1 MAHLSGGAE
10 AHARFKQYEYRANS
24 SLVLTTDSRPRD
36 THEPT
41 GEPETLYGKIDPK
54 SFGDRAYKG
63 RAPELDEK
71 LKKSKKKKER
81 EPLTS
86 EPVTNRQ
93 SKRRRL
99 QAESILSSGEEG
111 IYQPKTKETRA
122 AYEAMLSVIQQQL
135 GGQPLNIVSGAADEI
150 LSVLKNDIFK
160 NPEKKKEIEKLL
172 NPIPNQ
178 IFDQLVSIGRLI
190 TDFQDGG
197 DAAGSGAAANTDDA
211 LDDDVGVAV
220 EFEENEDDEDE
231 SDCDLVQEDEEEEDD
246 GLEPHGAGGMQ
257 MGSGIDDDDMQE
269 ANEGMALNVQDIDAY
284 WLQRKISQAYDQQID
299 PQQCQ
304 KLAEDVL
311 KILAEGDDREV
322 ETKLLVHL
330 QFDKFSL
337 IKLLLR
343 NRLKIVWCTRL
354 ARAED
359 QEERKK
365 IEEEMMG
372 LGLDLAAILEQLHA
386 TRATAKERQKNLE
399 KSIREEARRLKDE
412 SGGGDGD
419 RDRDRRGFV
428 DRDAESGWLKGQ
440 RQLLDLESIAFH
452 QGGLLM
458 ANKKCELPLGS
469 YRNHSKGYEE
479 VHVPALKPKPLAPG
493 EELIKISVM
502 PDWAQ
507 PAFKGMTQL
516 NRVQSKVYES
526 ALFTAENIL
535 LCAPTGAGKTNVAML
550 TILQQ
555 IALHRN
561 PDGSFNNGN
570 YKIVYV
576 APMKALVAEVVGNLS
591 NRLQHYDV
599 KVKELSGDQSLT
611 RQQIEETQIIVTT
624 PEKWDII
631 TRKSGDRT
639 YTQLVKLL
647 IIDEIHL
654 LHDNRGPVLES
665 IVART
670 VRQIENTKEHIRLVG
685 LSATLPNYEDVAL
698 FLRVDLEKGLFHFD
712 NSYRPCPLAQQYIG
726 ITVKKPLQRFQLM
739 NDVCYEKVLAVAGK
753 HQVLIF
759 VHSRK
764 ETAKTARA
772 IRDTAL
778 ANDTLGRF
786 LKEDSAS
793 REILH
798 SHTELVKSN
807 DLKDLLPY
815 GFAIHHAG
823 MARVDRQLVEDLF
836 GDGHVQVLVSTA
848 TLAWGVNLPAH
859 TVIIKG
865 TQIYNPEKGAWT
877 ELSPLDVM
885 QMLGRAGRPQYDSYG
900 EGIILTGHSEL
911 QYYLSLMNQQLP
923 IESQFVSKLADQL
936 NAEIVL
942 GTVQNAREACNWIGY
957 TYLYVR
963 MLRNPTLYGLAP
975 DVLTRDITLEER
987 RADLSLLE
995 PNNPTILPSLAAAT
1009 TPLARSLCC
1018 KPVTGVA
1025 MLLNMLT
1032 PPTDLVLRYH
1042 SSLTEISKSKMIH
1055 SAATILDKNN
1065 LVKYDRKSGYFQVT
1079 DLGRIASYYY
1089 ITHGTISTYNEHLK
1103 PTMGDIELCRLFS
1116 LSEEFKY
1123 VSVRQDEKMELAKL
1137 LDRVPIPIKESLEE
1151 PSAKINVL
1159 LQAYISQ
1166 LKLEGLSL
1174 TSDMVFITQSAG
1186 RLMRALFEIV
1196 LKRGW
1201 AQLAEKALNLCK
1213 MVNKRMWSVQTPLR
1227 QFNGIPNE
1235 ILMKLEKKDLAWE
1248 RYYDLSSQEIGE
1260 LIRFAKMG
1268 RTLHKFIHQFP
1279 KLNLGAHVQPIT
1291 RTVLRVELT
1300 ITPDFQWEDKVH
1312 GFVEPFWVIVEDN
1325 DGEYILHHEYF
1336 MLKKQYI
1343 DEDHVLNFTVPIYEP
1358 LPPQYFIRVVSDR
1371 WLGSQS
1377 VLPVS
1382 FRHLILPEKYPPPT
1396 ELLDLQPLPV
1406 TALRNPSYEALYQEF
1421 KHFNPIQTQVFT
1433 VLYNT
1438 DDNVLVAAPTG
1449 SGKTI
1454 CAEFAVLRNHQKG
1467 HESIMRAV
1475 YIAPMEALAQ
1485 ERYRDWERKFGKGL
1499 GLRVVELTGET
1510 ATDLKLLEKGQV
1522 IISTPEKWDALS
1534 RRWKQR
1540 KHVQQVSLFIIDELH
1555 LIGGQGGPIL
1565 EVIVSRMRYIAS
1577 QGDNK
1582 IRIVA
1587 LSTSLANAK
1596 DLGEWIGASSHGLFN
1611 FPPGVRPVPLEI
1623 HIQGVDIANFEARM
1637 QAMAKPTYTAIV
1649 QHAKSGKPAL
1659 VFVPTRKHARLTAV
1673 DLMTYSNADSGEKS
1687 TFLLRSVEE
1696 LEPFLS
1702 KVKEPM
1708 LSATLR
1714 HGVGYLHEGLT
1725 SMDQEVVSQLFEAGW
1740 IQVCVASSSMCWG
1753 APLSAH
1759 LVVVMGTQYYDGREN
1774 AHTDYPV
1781 TDLLQMMGHASR
1793 PLLDNSG
1800 KCVILCHAPRK
1811 EYYKKFLYEAFPV
1824 ESHLHHFLHDNL
1836 NAEVVVG
1843 VIENKQDA
1851 VDYLT
1856 WTFMYRRLTQNP
1868 NYYNLQGVSHRHLS
1882 DHLSELIENTLSDL
1896 EASKC
1901 VAIEDDMD
1909 LSPLNLGMIA
1919 SYYYISYTTIE
1930 RFSSSLTSKTKMKG
1944 LLEIL
1949 ASASEYSQIP
1959 IRPGEE
1965 ELIRRLINHQR
1976 FSFENP
1982 KCTDPHVKA
1991 NALLQA
1997 HFSRHT
2003 VVGNLSSDQREV
2015 LLSSSRLL
2023 QAMVDVI
2030 SSNGWLSLALLAM
2043 EVSQMVTQG
2052 MWERDSMLLQLPH
2065 FTKELAKKCQEN
2077 PGKSIETVFD
2087 LVEME
2092 DDERREL
2099 LQMSD
2104 LQLLD
2109 IARFCNRFPNI
2120 DMTYEVLESDDVRA
2134 GEDVSLQVT
2143 LERDLEG
2150 RSEVGSVDAPR
2161 YPKAKEEGWWLVV
2174 GDIKTNQLLAIKRV
2188 SLQRKSKVK
2197 LEFAA
2202 PAEAGKRSYTLYFMC
2217 DSYLGCDQE
2226 YSFTIDAKEASSAG
2240 DDSGRE

>member
-1 MAHLSGGAE
+1 MAHPGGGAE
-10 AHARFKQYEYRANS
+10 ARARFKQYEYRANS

-41 GEPETLYGKIDPK
+41 GEPESLWGKIDPK
-54 SFGDRAYKG
+54 SFGDRAYRDKP
-63 RAPELDEK
+63 PELEEK

-81 EPLTS
+81 EPTLDAA
-86 EPVTNRQ
+86 PPR
-93 SKRRRL
+93 SKKRRL
-99 QAESILSSGEEG
+99 QEESVLNSSDEG
-111 IYQPKTKETRA
+111 VYQPKTKETRA

-150 LSVLKNDIFK
+150 LAVLKNETFK

-172 NPIPNQ
+172 NPIPNST
-178 IFDQLVSIGRLI
+178 FDDLVSLGKRI
-190 TDFQDGG
+190 TDYHDGG
-197 DAAGSGAAANTDDA
+197 DAGDTAVNGDDG

-220 EFEENEDDEDE
+220 EFEENEEEQEE
-231 SDCDLVQEDEEEEDD
+231 SDLDMVPEDEEEDD
-246 GLEPHGAGGMQ
+246 DVAEVDGSGAMQ
-257 MGSGIDDDDMQE
+257 MGGIDDDEEHE
-269 ANEGMALNVQDIDAY
+269 AMEGMALNVQDIDAY
-284 WLQRKISQAYDQQID
+284 WLQRKISQAYDQNID
-299 PQQCQ
+299 PQQSQ
-304 KLAEDVL
+304 KLAEEVL

-322 ETKLLVHL
+322 ETKLVVHL
-330 QFDKFSL
+330 QFDKFKL
-337 IKLLLR
+337 IKFLLC
-343 NRLKIVWCTRL
+343 NRLKVVWCTRL

-359 QEERKK
+359 QEKRKE
-365 IEEEMMG
+365 IEEEMIA
-372 LGLDLAAILEQLHA
+372 LGPDHAAILEQLHA
-386 TRATAKERQKNLE
+386 TRATAKERQKNVE
-399 KSIREEARRLKDE
+399 KSIRVEARRLKDE
-412 SGGGDGD
+412 TGGDGGRERQD
-419 RDRDRRGFV
+419 LV
-428 DRDAESGWLKGQ
+428 DRDADGGWLKGQ
-440 RQLLDLESIAFH
+440 RQLLDLDDLVFQ

-458 ANKKCELPLGS
+458 ANKKCELPVGS
-469 YRNHSKGYEE
+469 YRNHKKGYEE
-479 VHVPALKPKPLAPG
+479 VHVPALKPKPLADN
-493 EELIKISVM
+493 EKLVKISDL

-507 PAFKGMTQL
+507 PAFRGMSQL
-516 NRVQSKVYES
+516 NRVQSKVYDS
-526 ALFTAENIL
+526 ALFSPENIL

-555 IALHRN
+555 IGLNRN
-561 PDGSFNNGN
+561 SDGSIDHSN

-591 NRLQHYDV
+591 NRLEPYGV
-599 KVKELSGDQSLT
+599 KVRELSGDQSLT
-611 RQQIEETQIIVTT
+611 RQQIDETQIIVTT

-665 IVART
+665 IIART
-670 VRQIENTKEHIRLVG
+670 VRQIETTKEHIRLVG
-685 LSATLPNYEDVAL
+685 LSATLPNYEDVAI
-698 FLRVDLEKGLFHFD
+698 FLRVKLDKGLFHFD
-712 NSYRPCPLAQQYIG
+712 NSYRPVPLAQQYVG

-739 NDVCYEKVLAVAGK
+739 NDVCYEKVINVAGK

-764 ETAKTARA
+764 ETTKTARA

-778 ANDTLGRF
+778 ANDTLSKF

-793 REILH
+793 REILQ
-798 SHTELVKSN
+798 SHTELVKSS

-815 GFAIHHAG
+815 GFAIHNAG
-823 MARVDRQLVEDLF
+823 MVRADRQIVEELF
-836 GDGHVQVLVSTA
+836 ADGHVQVLVSTA

-885 QMLGRAGRPQYDSYG
+885 QMLGRAGRPQYDTYG
-900 EGIILTGHSEL
+900 EGIIITGHSEL

-923 IESQFVSKLADQL
+923 IESQFISKLADQL

-942 GTVQNAREACNWIGY
+942 GSVQNAREACKWLSY
-957 TYLYVR
+957 TYLFVR
-963 MLRNPTLYGLAP
+963 MVRNPTLYGLAA
-975 DVLTRDITLEER
+975 DVLNTDETLEER
-987 RADLSLLE
+987 RADL
-995 PNNPTILPSLAAAT
+995 
-1009 TPLARSLCC
+1009 
-1018 KPVTGVA
+1018 
-1025 MLLNMLT
+1025 
-1032 PPTDLVLRYH
+1032 
-1042 SSLTEISKSKMIH
+1042 IH
-1055 SAATILDKNN
+1055 SAATVLDKNN

-1123 VSVRQDEKMELAKL
+1123 VSVRQDEKMELVKL

-1174 TSDMVFITQSAG
+1174 TSDMVYITQSAG

-1196 LKRGW
+1196 VKRGW
-1201 AQLAEKALNLCK
+1201 AQLAEKALKLCK
-1213 MVNKRMWSVQTPLR
+1213 MIGKRMWSVQTPLR
-1227 QFNGIPNE
+1227 QFHGIPNE
-1235 ILMKLEKKDLAWE
+1235 ILMKLEKKDLSWE

-1260 LIRFAKMG
+1260 LIRFPKMG
-1268 RTLHKFIHQFP
+1268 RTLHRCIHQFP
-1279 KLNLGAHVQPIT
+1279 KLNMVAHVQPIT
-1291 RTVLRVELT
+1291 RSILKVELT
-1300 ITPDFQWEDKVH
+1300 ITPDFQWDDKIH
-1312 GFVEPFWVIVEDN
+1312 GYVEPFWIIIEDN
-1325 DGEYILHHEYF
+1325 DGEHILHHEYF

-1343 DEDHVLNFTVPIYEP
+1343 DDDHTLSFTVPIHEP
-1358 LPPQYFIRVVSDR
+1358 LPPQYFINVVSDR
-1371 WLGSQS
+1371 WLGSQT

-1406 TALRNPSYEALYQEF
+1406 TALRNPAYESLYHQF
-1421 KHFNPIQTQVFT
+1421 KHFNPVQTQVFT
-1433 VLYNT
+1433 VLYNS

-1454 CAEFAVLRNHQKG
+1454 CAEFAILRNHQKG
-1467 HESIMRAV
+1467 PESTLRAV
-1475 YIAPMEALAQ
+1475 YIAPIEALAK
-1485 ERYRDWERKFGKGL
+1485 ERYQDWKKKFGEGL
-1499 GLRVVELTGET
+1499 GMRVVELTGET
-1510 ATDLKLLEKGQV
+1510 ATDLKLLEKGQI

-1540 KHVQQVSLFIIDELH
+1540 KHVQQVSVFIVDELH

-1577 QGDNK
+1577 QLENK

-1587 LSTSLANAK
+1587 LSSSLANAK
-1596 DLGEWIGASSHGLFN
+1596 DLGEWIGATSHGLFN
-1611 FPPGVRPVPLEI
+1611 FPPTVRPVPLEI
-1623 HIQGVDIANFEARM
+1623 HIQGVDITNFEARM
-1637 QAMAKPTYTAIV
+1637 QAMTKPTYTAIV
-1649 QHAKSGKPAL
+1649 QHAKNGKPAI
-1659 VFVPTRKHARLTAV
+1659 VFVPTRKHARMTAV
-1673 DLMTYSNADSGEKS
+1673 DLMTYSSVDSEQKPL
-1687 TFLLRSVEE
+1687 FLLQSSEE
-1696 LEPFLS
+1696 LDPF
-1702 KVKEPM
+1702 VANIKEPM
-1708 LSATLR
+1708 LKETIQF
-1714 HGVGYLHEGLT
+1714 GVGYLHEGLSST
-1725 SMDQEVVSQLFEAGW
+1725 DQDIVKTLFETGC
-1740 IQVCVASSSMCWG
+1740 IQVCVMSSTMCWG
-1753 APLSAH
+1753 VPLSAH

-1774 AHTDYPV
+1774 AHSDYPV

-1793 PLLDNSG
+1793 PLVDNSG

-1811 EYYKKFLYEAFPV
+1811 DYYKKFLYEAFPV
-1824 ESHLHHFLHDNL
+1824 ESHLHHYLHDNL

-1843 VIENKQDA
+1843 VIQNKQDA

-1856 WTFMYRRLTQNP
+1856 WTFIYRRLTQNP

-1882 DHLSELIENTLSDL
+1882 DHLSELVESTISDL

-1901 VAIEDDMD
+1901 VEVEDDF
-1909 LSPLNLGMIA
+1909 LLAPANLGLIA

-1949 ASASEYSQIP
+1949 ASASEYEQLP

-1965 ELIRRLINHQR
+1965 ELIRRLIHHQR

-1982 KCTDPHVKA
+1982 KYTDPNVKA

-1997 HFSRHT
+1997 HFSRQT
-2003 VVGNLSSDQREV
+2003 IGGDLSSDQQEV
-2015 LLSSSRLL
+2015 LIYASRLL

-2065 FTKELAKKCQEN
+2065 FTKELAKRCQEN
-2077 PGKSIETVFD
+2077 PGKNIETIFD
-2087 LVEME
+2087 LLEME

-2099 LQMSD
+2099 LQISD
-2104 LQLLD
+2104 TQLMD

-2120 DMTYEVLESDDVRA
+2120 DLTYDVLNSENATS
-2134 GEDVSLQVT
+2134 GEKVYVQVN

-2150 RSEVGSVDAPR
+2150 RTEAGPVDAPR

-2174 GDIKTNQLLAIKRV
+2174 GDTKTNQLLAIKRV
-2188 SLQRKSKVK
+2188 TFQRKSRVK
-2197 LEFAA
+2197 LDFDA
-2202 PAEAGKRSYTLYFMC
+2202 PAEPGKKTYTLYFMC

-2226 YSFTIDAKEASSAG
+2226 YNFTVDVKEAGSLEE
-2240 DDSGRE
+2240 DE

>member
-1 MAHLSGGAE
+1 MSIE
-10 AHARFKQYEYRANS
+10 PNS
-24 SLVLTTDSRPRD
+24 SIVLNTDSLPRD

-41 GEPETLYGKIDPK
+41 GEPESLREKIDLK
-54 SFGDRAYKG
+54 TFGDKAYRGK
-63 RAPELDEK
+63 PQELN
-71 LKKSKKKKER
+71 KKRGSGGDT
-81 EPLTS
+81 LS
-86 EPVTNRQ
+86 RQ
-93 SKRRRL
+93 SKRRRV
-99 QAESILSSGEEG
+99 QEESVLNSSEEEG
-111 IYQPKTKETRA
+111 VYLPKTKETKG
-122 AYEAMLSVIQQQL
+122 AYEAMLSVIQEQL
-135 GGQPLNIVSGAADEI
+135 GGQPLSIVSGAADEI
-150 LSVLKNDIFK
+150 LVILKNETLK
-160 NPEKKKEIEKLL
+160 NFDKKKEIEKLL
-172 NPIPNQ
+172 NSVPNSV
-178 IFDQLVSIGRLI
+178 FDQLVSIGKLI
-190 TDFQDGG
+190 TDFGNG
-197 DAAGSGAAANTDDA
+197 WDDA
-211 LDDDVGVAV
+211 LDDDVVGVAV
-220 EFEENEDDEDE
+220 EFEENEDEEEDE
-231 SDCDLVQEDEEEEDD
+231 SDLDMVQEDEDEDVV
-246 GLEPHGAGGMQ
+246 EVN
-257 MGSGIDDDDMQE
+257 GSGAMHIDDDDDHMQE
-269 ANEGMALNVQDIDAY
+269 ANESMSLNALSIGAY
-284 WLQRKISQAYDQQID
+284 WLQGKISEAFEKQID

-311 KILAEGDDREV
+311 NILAEGDDREV
-322 ETKLLVHL
+322 ESNLLVL
-330 QFDKFSL
+330 FQFEKFSL
-337 IKLLLR
+337 VKFLLR
-343 NRLKIVWCTRL
+343 NRMKIVWCTRL

-359 QEERKK
+359 EEQKKK
-365 IEEEMMG
+365 IEKEMME
-372 LGLDLAAILEQLHA
+372 LG
-386 TRATAKERQKNLE
+386 TR
-399 KSIREEARRLKDE
+399 IGEEARRLKDE
-412 SGGGDGD
+412 SSGDGI
-419 RDRDRRGFV
+419 V
-428 DRDAESGWLKGQ
+428 DRDVDSGWGQ
-440 RQLLDLESIAFH
+440 RQLLDLDSIAFE
-452 QGGLLM
+452 QGGRLV
-458 ANKKCELPLGS
+458 AAKKIELPDGS
-469 YRNHSKGYEE
+469 YRHSSKGYEE
-479 VHVPALKPKPLAPG
+479 IHVPALKPKAFDPN
-493 EELIKISVM
+493 EKLIKIADM

-507 PAFKGMTQL
+507 PAFKGMKEL
-516 NRVQSKVYES
+516 NRVQSKVYET
-526 ALFTAENIL
+526 ALFKADNIL
-535 LCAPTGAGKTNVAML
+535 LCAPTGAGKTNVAVL

-555 IALHRN
+555 IALNRYS
-561 PDGSFNNGN
+561 DGSFNHND
-570 YKIVYV
+570 YKIIYV

-599 KVKELSGDQSLT
+599 KVRELSGDQ
-611 RQQIEETQIIVTT
+611 
-624 PEKWDII
+624 
-631 TRKSGDRT
+631 KSGDRT
-639 YTQLVKLL
+639 YTQLVKLV

-670 VRQIENTKEHIRLVG
+670 VRQIETTKEHIRLVG

-698 FLRVDLEKGLFHFD
+698 FLRVDLRKGLFHFD
-712 NSYRPCPLAQQYIG
+712 NSYRPVPLSQQYIG

-739 NDVCYEKVLAVAGK
+739 NDICYEKVMGVAGK
-753 HQVLIF
+753 HQILIF

-798 SHTELVKSN
+798 TQTDHIKNNE
-807 DLKDLLPY
+807 LKDLLPY

-823 MARVDRQLVEDLF
+823 LARIDRQLVEDLF
-836 GDGHVQVLVSTA
+836 AKGHVQVLVSTA

-859 TVIIKG
+859 SVIIKG

-900 EGIILTGHSEL
+900 EGIIITGHSEL

-942 GTVQNAREACNWIGY
+942 GTVQNVREACNWIGY

-975 DVLTRDITLEER
+975 DVLMRDLTLEER
-987 RADLSLLE
+987 RADL
-995 PNNPTILPSLAAAT
+995 
-1009 TPLARSLCC
+1009 
-1018 KPVTGVA
+1018 
-1025 MLLNMLT
+1025 
-1032 PPTDLVLRYH
+1032 
-1042 SSLTEISKSKMIH
+1042 IH

-1123 VSVRQDEKMELAKL
+1123 VTVRQDEKMELAKL

-1166 LKLEGLSL
+1166 LKLEGFSL

-1201 AQLAEKALNLCK
+1201 AQLTEMALNLCK
-1213 MVNKRMWSVQTPLR
+1213 MGSLFASRRWGECFINSST
-1227 QFNGIPNE
+1227 NSPN
-1235 ILMKLEKKDLAWE
+1235 LTSA
-1248 RYYDLSSQEIGE
+1248 
-1260 LIRFAKMG
+1260 
-1268 RTLHKFIHQFP
+1268 
-1279 KLNLGAHVQPIT
+1279 AHVQPIT

-1312 GFVEPFWVIVEDN
+1312 GYVEPFWVIVEDN
-1325 DGEYILHHEYF
+1325 DGEYIHHHEFF

-1343 DEDHVLNFTVPIYEP
+1343 DEDHTLNFTVPIYEP

-1371 WLGSQS
+1371 WLGSQT

-1396 ELLDLQPLPV
+1396 ELLDLQQLPV
-1406 TALRNPSYEALYQEF
+1406 TALRYPAYEALYKDF
-1421 KHFNPIQTQVFT
+1421 KHFNPVQTQVFT

-1454 CAEFAVLRNHQKG
+1454 CAEFAILRNYQKG
-1467 HESIMRAV
+1467 PASVMRVV
-1475 YIAPMEALAQ
+1475 YIAPLEALAK
-1485 ERYRDWERKFGKGL
+1485 ERYCDWEKE
-1499 GLRVVELTGET
+1499 VC
-1510 ATDLKLLEKGQV
+1510 
-1522 IISTPEKWDALS
+1522 TPEKWDALS

-1540 KHVQQVSLFIIDELH
+1540 KHVQQISLFIVDELH

-1565 EVIVSRMRYIAS
+1565 EVVVSRMRYIAS
-1577 QGDNK
+1577 QVENK

-1596 DLGEWIGASSHGLFN
+1596 DLGEWIGATAHGLFN

-1637 QAMAKPTYTAIV
+1637 QAMTKPTYTAIV
-1649 QHAKSGKPAL
+1649 QHAKNGKPAL
-1659 VFVPTRKHARLTAV
+1659 IFVPTRKHVRLTAV
-1673 DLMTYSNADSGEKS
+1673 DLMTYSDVDGGEKKP
-1687 TFLLRSVEE
+1687 FLLQTLEE
-1696 LEPFLS
+1696 LEPFI
-1702 KVKEPM
+1702 KKINDEM
-1708 LSATLR
+1708 LKATLR
-1714 HGVGYLHEGLT
+1714 HGVGYLHEGLNNL
-1725 SMDQEVVSQLFEAGW
+1725 DQEVVSHLFEAGW
-1740 IQVCVASSSMCWG
+1740 IQVCVLSSSMCWG
-1753 APLSAH
+1753 ASLSAH

-1811 EYYKKFLYEAFPV
+1811 EYYKKFLYESFPV

-1836 NAEVVVG
+1836 NAEIVAG
-1843 VIENKQDA
+1843 IIENKQDA

-1868 NYYNLQGVSHRHLS
+1868 NYYNLQG
-1882 DHLSELIENTLSDL
+1882 
-1896 EASKC
+1896 
-1901 VAIEDDMD
+1901 DDMD

-1949 ASASEYSQIP
+1949 ASATEYALLP

-1965 ELIRRLINHQR
+1965 EVVRRLINHQR

-1997 HFSRHT
+1997 HFARQT
-2003 VVGNLSSDQREV
+2003 VGGNLASDQREV
-2015 LLSSSRLL
+2015 LLSASRLL

-2065 FTKELAKKCQEN
+2065 FTKELAKRCQEN
-2077 PGKSIETVFD
+2077 PGKNVETVFD

-2092 DDERREL
+2092 DVERHEL

-2104 LQLLD
+2104 QQLLD
-2109 IARFCNRFPNI
+2109 IAQFCNRTSHCKF
-2120 DMTYEVLESDDVRA
+2120 
-2134 GEDVSLQVT
+2134 T

-2150 RSEVGSVDAPR
+2150 RTEVRPVDAPR
-2161 YPKAKEEGWWLVV
+2161 YPKAKEDGWWLVI
-2174 GDIKTNQLLAIKRV
+2174 GDTKSNQLLAIKRV
-2188 SLQRKSKVK
+2188 SLQRK
-2197 LEFAA
+2197 
-2202 PAEAGKRSYTLYFMC
+2202 
-2217 DSYLGCDQE
+2217 
-2226 YSFTIDAKEASSAG
+2226 AKEYNFNVDIKEAAG
-2240 DDSGRE
+2240 PDEDSGRE

>member
-1 MAHLSGGAE
+1 
-10 AHARFKQYEYRANS
+10 
-24 SLVLTTDSRPRD
+24 
-36 THEPT
+36 
-41 GEPETLYGKIDPK
+41 
-54 SFGDRAYKG
+54 
-63 RAPELDEK
+63 
-71 LKKSKKKKER
+71 
-81 EPLTS
+81 
-86 EPVTNRQ
+86 
-93 SKRRRL
+93 
-99 QAESILSSGEEG
+99 
-111 IYQPKTKETRA
+111 
-122 AYEAMLSVIQQQL
+122 
-135 GGQPLNIVSGAADEI
+135 
-150 LSVLKNDIFK
+150 
-160 NPEKKKEIEKLL
+160 
-172 NPIPNQ
+172 
-178 IFDQLVSIGRLI
+178 
-190 TDFQDGG
+190 
-197 DAAGSGAAANTDDA
+197 
-211 LDDDVGVAV
+211 
-220 EFEENEDDEDE
+220 
-231 SDCDLVQEDEEEEDD
+231 
-246 GLEPHGAGGMQ
+246 
-257 MGSGIDDDDMQE
+257 
-269 ANEGMALNVQDIDAY
+269 
-284 WLQRKISQAYDQQID
+284 
-299 PQQCQ
+299 
-304 KLAEDVL
+304 
-311 KILAEGDDREV
+311 
-322 ETKLLVHL
+322 
-330 QFDKFSL
+330 
-337 IKLLLR
+337 
-343 NRLKIVWCTRL
+343 
-354 ARAED
+354 
-359 QEERKK
+359 
-365 IEEEMMG
+365 MMG
-372 LGLDLAAILEQLHA
+372 LGPELAAIVDQLHA
-386 TRATAKERQKNLE
+386 TRASAKERQKNLE

-412 SGGGDGD
+412 SGGDGD
-419 RDRDRRGFV
+419 RGRRGLV
-428 DRDAESGWLKGQ
+428 DRDADSGWGQ
-440 RQLLDLESIAFH
+440 RQLLDLDSIAFE
-452 QGGLLM
+452 QGGRLV
-458 ANKKCELPLGS
+458 AAKKIELPDGS
-469 YRNHSKGYEE
+469 YRHSSKGYEE
-479 VHVPALKPKPLAPG
+479 IHVPALKPKPFDPKEKLV
-493 EELIKISVM
+493 KISDM

-507 PAFKGMTQL
+507 PAFEGMKEL
-516 NRVQSKVYES
+516 NRVQSKVYET
-526 ALFTAENIL
+526 ALFKADNIL
-535 LCAPTGAGKTNVAML
+535 LCAPTGAGKTNVAVL

-555 IALHRN
+555 IALNRN
-561 PDGSFNNGN
+561 SDGSFNHSN

-591 NRLQHYDV
+591 NRLQYFDV
-599 KVKELSGDQSLT
+599 KVRELSGDQSLT

-670 VRQIENTKEHIRLVG
+670 VRQIESSREHIRLVG

-698 FLRVDLEKGLFHFD
+698 FLRVDLHQGLFHFD
-712 NSYRPCPLAQQYIG
+712 NSYRPVPLSQQYIG

-739 NDVCYEKVLAVAGK
+739 NDVCYEKVMAVAGK

-772 IRDTAL
+772 IRDAAL

-798 SHTELVKSN
+798 THTDLVKSN
-807 DLKDLLPY
+807 ELKDLLPY

-823 MARVDRQLVEDLF
+823 LARADRQLVEELF
-836 GDGHVQVLVSTA
+836 ADGHAQVLVSTA

-900 EGIILTGHSEL
+900 EGIIITGHSEL

-923 IESQFVSKLADQL
+923 IESQFVSKLPDQL

-942 GTVQNAREACNWIGY
+942 GTVQNAREASNWIGY

-963 MLRNPTLYGLAP
+963 MVRNPTLYGLPA
-975 DVLTRDITLEER
+975 DALTRDITLEER
-987 RADLSLLE
+987 RADL
-995 PNNPTILPSLAAAT
+995 
-1009 TPLARSLCC
+1009 
-1018 KPVTGVA
+1018 
-1025 MLLNMLT
+1025 
-1032 PPTDLVLRYH
+1032 
-1042 SSLTEISKSKMIH
+1042 IH

-1123 VSVRQDEKMELAKL
+1123 VTVRQDEKMELAKL

-1213 MVNKRMWSVQTPLR
+1213 MINRRMWSVQTPLR
-1227 QFNGIPNE
+1227 QFNGIPNDT
-1235 ILMKLEKKDLAWE
+1235 LMKLEKKDLAWD

-1260 LIRFAKMG
+1260 LIRVPKMG

-1279 KLNLGAHVQPIT
+1279 KLNLAAHVQPIT

-1312 GFVEPFWVIVEDN
+1312 GYVEPFWVIVEDN
-1325 DGEYILHHEYF
+1325 DGEYVLHHEYF

-1343 DEDHVLNFTVPIYEP
+1343 DEDHTLNFTVPIYEP

-1371 WLGSQS
+1371 WLGSQT

-1406 TALRNPSYEALYQEF
+1406 TALRNPSYEALYSF
-1421 KHFNPIQTQVFT
+1421 KHFNPVQTQVFT

-1454 CAEFAVLRNHQKG
+1454 CAEFAILRNHQKG
-1467 HESIMRAV
+1467 PESVMRVV
-1475 YIAPMEALAQ
+1475 YIAPLEALAK
-1485 ERYRDWERKFGKGL
+1485 ERYRDWERKFGKDGIKM
-1499 GLRVVELTGET
+1499 RVVELTGEAT
-1510 ATDLKLLEKGQV
+1510 TDLKLLEKSQI

-1540 KHVQQVSLFIIDELH
+1540 KPVQQVSLFIIDELH
-1555 LIGGQGGPIL
+1555 LIGGQGGPVL

-1577 QGDNK
+1577 QVENK

-1596 DLGEWIGASSHGLFN
+1596 DLGEWIGATSHGLFN
-1611 FPPGVRPVPLEI
+1611 FPPGVRPVPLEV

-1637 QAMAKPTYTAIV
+1637 QAMTKPTYTAIV
-1649 QHAKSGKPAL
+1649 QLAKNEKPAL
-1659 VFVPTRKHARLTAV
+1659 VFVPTRKHVRLTAV
-1673 DLMTYSNADSGEKS
+1673 DLMTYSDGDGEKKP
-1687 TFLLRSVEE
+1687 FLLQTLDKLDPYIDRVNDE
-1696 LEPFLS
+1696 
-1702 KVKEPM
+1702 M
-1708 LSATLR
+1708 LKATLR
-1714 HGVGYLHEGLT
+1714 HGVGYVHEGLT
-1725 SMDQEVVSQLFEAGW
+1725 DRDRDIVSYLFG
-1740 IQVCVASSSMCWG
+1740 IGGIKVCVMSSSMCWG
-1753 APLSAH
+1753 VSLSAH

-1836 NAEVVVG
+1836 NAEIVAKI
-1843 VIENKQDA
+1843 IENKQDA

-1882 DHLSELIENTLSDL
+1882 DHLSELVENTLSDL

-1901 VAIEDDMD
+1901 VIIEDDMD
-1909 LSPLNLGMIA
+1909 LTPSNLGMIA

-1949 ASASEYSQIP
+1949 SSATEYALLP
-1959 IRPGEE
+1959 VRPGEE
-1965 ELIRRLINHQR
+1965 DVVRRLINHQR

-1997 HFSRHT
+1997 HFSRQT
-2003 VVGNLSSDQREV
+2003 VGGNLASDQREV
-2015 LLSSSRLL
+2015 LLSASRLL

-2043 EVSQMVTQG
+2043 EISQMVTQG

-2065 FTKELAKKCQEN
+2065 FTKDLAKKCQEN
-2077 PGKSIETVFD
+2077 PGKGIETVFD

-2104 LQLLD
+2104 DQLLH
-2109 IARFCNRFPNI
+2109 IAQFCNRFPNI
-2120 DMTYEVLESDDVRA
+2120 DMTYEVLDSDSVRA
-2134 GEDVSLQVT
+2134 GREMTLLVT
-2143 LERDLEG
+2143 LERDMEG
-2150 RSEVGSVDAPR
+2150 RTEVGPVDAPR
-2161 YPKAKEEGWWLVV
+2161 YPKAKDEGWWLVV
-2174 GDIKTNQLLAIKRV
+2174 GDTKTNQLLAIKRV

-2197 LEFAA
+2197 LDFA
-2202 PAEAGKRSYTLYFMC
+2202 PAEAGKKTYTLYFMC

-2226 YSFTIDAKEASSAG
+2226 YTFTVNVREPAG
-2240 DDSGRE
+2240 PDEDSGEE

>member
-1 MAHLSGGAE
+1 MAHLGGGAE

-41 GEPETLYGKIDPK
+41 GEPESLWGKIDPR
-54 SFGDRAYKG
+54 SFGDRAYRG
-63 RAPELDEK
+63 RPPELDEK
-71 LKKSKKKKER
+71 LKKAKKKKAER
-81 EPLTS
+81 DSLS
-86 EPVTNRQ
+86 EPIPRP

-99 QAESILSSGEEG
+99 RQESVLTSTEEG
-111 IYQPKTKETRA
+111 LYQPKTKETRA

-135 GGQPLNIVSGAADEI
+135 GGQPLNIVSAAADEI
-150 LSVLKNDIFK
+150 LAVLKNDAVK
-160 NPEKKKEIEKLL
+160 NPDKKKDIEKLL
-172 NPIPNQ
+172 NPIPNPV
-178 IFDQLVSIGRLI
+178 FDQLVSIGRLI
-190 TDFQDGG
+190 TDYQDGG
-197 DAAGSGAAANTDDA
+197 DAAASTANGDEA
-211 LDDDVGVAV
+211 LDDDMGVAV
-220 EFEENEDDEDE
+220 EFEENDDEEEE
-231 SDCDLVQEDEEEEDD
+231 SDLDMVQEDEEDD
-246 GLEPHGAGGMQ
+246 DDDVAEHNGSAAMQ
-257 MGSGIDDDDMQE
+257 MGGGIDDDDSQD
-269 ANEGMALNVQDIDAY
+269 ANEGMSLNVQDIDAY
-284 WLQRKISQAYDQQID
+284 WLQRKISQAYEQQID

-304 KLAEDVL
+304 KLAEEVL

-322 ETKLLVHL
+322 ENKLLVHL
-330 QFDKFSL
+330 QFEKFSL
-337 IKLLLR
+337 IKFLLR

-354 ARAED
+354 ARSED

-372 LGLDLAAILEQLHA
+372 LGPDLVAILEQLHA

-412 SGGGDGD
+412 SGGDGN
-419 RDRDRRGFV
+419 RDRRGLV
-428 DRDAESGWLKGQ
+428 DRDADGGWLQGQ
-440 RQLLDLESIAFH
+440 RQLLDLDSLAFE

-458 ANKKCELPLGS
+458 ANRKCDLPTGS
-469 YRNHSKGYEE
+469 YRHLSKGYEE
-479 VHVPALKPKPLAPG
+479 VHVPALKPKPLDPN
-493 EELIKISVM
+493 EKLIKITEM
-502 PDWAQ
+502 PDWAH

-516 NRVQSKVYES
+516 NRVQSRVYET
-526 ALFTAENIL
+526 ALFSADNIL
-535 LCAPTGAGKTNVAML
+535 LCAPTGAGKTNVAVL

-555 IALHRN
+555 LALNRN
-561 PDGSFNNGN
+561 PDGSFNHSN

-591 NRLQHYDV
+591 NRLQVYDV
-599 KVKELSGDQSLT
+599 KVRELSGDQTLT

-624 PEKWDII
+624 PEKWDIV

-670 VRQIENTKEHIRLVG
+670 VRQIETTKEHIRLVG

-712 NSYRPCPLAQQYIG
+712 NSYRPVPLSQQYIG

-739 NDVCYEKVLAVAGK
+739 NDLCYEKVMAVAGK

-772 IRDTAL
+772 IRDAAL
-778 ANDTLGRF
+778 ENDTLGRF
-786 LKEDSAS
+786 LKEDSVS
-793 REILH
+793 REILQ
-798 SHTELVKSN
+798 SHTDMVKSN

-823 MARVDRQLVEDLF
+823 MTRGDRQLVEDLF

-877 ELSPLDVM
+877 ELSPLDIM

-900 EGIILTGHSEL
+900 EGIIITGHSEL

-942 GTVQNAREACNWIGY
+942 GTVQNAKEACNWIGY
-957 TYLYVR
+957 TYLYIR
-963 MLRNPTLYGLAP
+963 MLRNPLLYGLSP
-975 DVLTRDITLEER
+975 EVLKEDITLGER
-987 RADLSLLE
+987 RADL
-995 PNNPTILPSLAAAT
+995 
-1009 TPLARSLCC
+1009 
-1018 KPVTGVA
+1018 
-1025 MLLNMLT
+1025 
-1032 PPTDLVLRYH
+1032 
-1042 SSLTEISKSKMIH
+1042 IH
-1055 SAATILDKNN
+1055 SAAIILDRNN
-1065 LVKYDRKSGYFQVT
+1065 LIKYDRKSGYFQVT

-1089 ITHGTISTYNEHLK
+1089 ITHGTIATYNEHLK

-1123 VSVRQDEKMELAKL
+1123 VTVRQDEKMELAKL

-1174 TSDMVFITQSAG
+1174 VSDMVFITQSAG

-1201 AQLAEKALNLCK
+1201 AQLAEKALNLSK
-1213 MVNKRMWSVQTPLR
+1213 MVTKRMWNVQTPLR

-1235 ILMKLEKKDLAWE
+1235 ILMKLEKKDFAWE
-1248 RYYDLSSQEIGE
+1248 RYYDLSAAELGE
-1260 LIRFAKMG
+1260 LIRYSKMG
-1268 RTLHKFIHQFP
+1268 RTLHRFVHQFP
-1279 KLNLGAHVQPIT
+1279 KLNLAAHVQPIT

-1300 ITPDFQWEDKVH
+1300 ITPDFQWDDRVH
-1312 GFVEPFWVIVEDN
+1312 GYVEPFWVIVEDN

-1336 MLKKQYI
+1336 MLKKQYV
-1343 DEDHVLNFTVPIYEP
+1343 DEDHTLNFTVPIYEP
-1358 LPPQYFIRVVSDR
+1358 LPPQYFIRVVSDK
-1371 WLGSQS
+1371 WLGSQT

-1406 TALRNPSYEALYQEF
+1406 TALRNPAYENLYKDF
-1421 KHFNPIQTQVFT
+1421 KHFNPVQTQVFT

-1454 CAEFAVLRNHQKG
+1454 CAEFAILRNHQKAS
-1467 HESIMRAV
+1467 ESVMRAV
-1475 YIAPMEALAQ
+1475 YIAPIAALAK
-1485 ERYRDWERKFGKGL
+1485 ERFRDWEEKFGRRL
-1499 GLRVVELTGET
+1499 GMRVVELTGET
-1510 ATDLKLLEKGQV
+1510 ATDLKLLEKGQI

-1540 KHVQQVSLFIIDELH
+1540 KYVQQVSLFIVDELH
-1555 LIGGQGGPIL
+1555 LIGGQGGPVL

-1577 QGDNK
+1577 QVENK
-1582 IRIVA
+1582 IRLVA

-1623 HIQGVDIANFEARM
+1623 HIQGVDIANFDARM
-1637 QAMAKPTYTAIV
+1637 QAMTKPTYTAIV
-1649 QHAKSGKPAL
+1649 QHAKNGKPAL
-1659 VFVPTRKHARLTAV
+1659 VFVPSRKYVRLTAV
-1673 DLMTYSNADSGEKS
+1673 DLMTYSSMDGDQNSA
-1687 TFLLRSVEE
+1687 FLLRSHENFEE
-1696 LEPFLS
+1696 YLS
-1702 KVKEPM
+1702 GISEETLK
-1708 LSATLR
+1708 ATLH
-1714 HGVGYLHEGLT
+1714 HGVGYLHEGL
-1725 SMDQEVVSQLFEAGW
+1725 SSYDQEVVSELFKGGF
-1740 IQVCVASSSMCWG
+1740 IQVCVMNSSLCWG
-1753 APLSAH
+1753 VPLTAH
-1759 LVVVMGTQYYDGREN
+1759 LVVVMGTQYYDGQEN

-1824 ESHLHHFLHDNL
+1824 ESHLHHFLHDNF
-1836 NAEVVVG
+1836 NAEVVAK

-1882 DHLSELIENTLSDL
+1882 DHLSELVENTLSDL

-1901 VAIEDDMD
+1901 IRIDEDMD
-1909 LSPLNLGMIA
+1909 LSPSNHGLIA

-1930 RFSSSLTSKTKMKG
+1930 RFSSSLTPKTKMKG

-1949 ASASEYSQIP
+1949 ASASEYAQLP

-1965 ELIRRLINHQR
+1965 EVVRRLINHQR

-1982 KCTDPHVKA
+1982 RCTDPHVKA

-1997 HFSRHT
+1997 HFSRQS
-2003 VVGNLSSDQREV
+2003 VGGNLALDQREV
-2015 LLSSSRLL
+2015 LLSASRLL

-2043 EVSQMVTQG
+2043 EACQMLTQG

-2065 FTKELAKKCQEN
+2065 FTKDLAKKCQEN

-2104 LQLLD
+2104 SQLTD

-2120 DMTYEVLESDDVRA
+2120 DMSYEVQDGDNIRA
-2134 GEDVSLQVT
+2134 GEEITLQVT
-2143 LERDLEG
+2143 LERDVEG
-2150 RSEVGSVDAPR
+2150 RTEVGPVDAPR

-2174 GDIKTNQLLAIKRV
+2174 GDTKTNQLLANKRV
-2188 SLQRKSKVK
+2188 SLQRKSRAK
-2197 LEFAA
+2197 LDFDA
-2202 PAEAGKRSYTLYFMC
+2202 PADAGKKSYTLYFMC
-2217 DSYLGCDQE
+2217 DSYMGCDQE
-2226 YSFTIDAKEASSAG
+2226 YNFTVDVKEVG
-2240 DDSGRE
+2240 GPDEDSGRE

>member
-1 MAHLSGGAE
+1 MANLGGGAE

-41 GEPETLYGKIDPK
+41 GEPESLWGKIDPR
-54 SFGDRAYKG
+54 SFGDRVYKG
-63 RAPELDEK
+63 RPAELDEK

-81 EPLTS
+81 DPLT
-86 EPVTNRQ
+86 EPVPVRQ
-93 SKRRRL
+93 SKRRKLRE
-99 QAESILSSGEEG
+99 ESVLTVTEEG
-111 IYQPKTKETRA
+111 VYQPKTKETRA
-122 AYEAMLSVIQQQL
+122 AYEAMLSLIQQQL

-150 LSVLKNDIFK
+150 LAVLKNEGVK
-160 NPEKKKEIEKLL
+160 NPDKKKEIEKLL
-172 NPIPNQ
+172 NPIPSQ
-178 IFDQLVSIGRLI
+178 VFDQLVSIGKLI
-190 TDFQDGG
+190 TDYQDGG
-197 DAAGSGAAANTDDA
+197 DGAGGSAANGDEG

-220 EFEENEDDEDE
+220 EFEENEDEEEE
-231 SDCDLVQEDEEEEDD
+231 SDLDMVQEDEEDDDD
-246 GLEPHGAGGMQ
+246 GVDNGSGAMQ
-257 MGSGIDDDDMQE
+257 MGGGIDDDDMHE
-269 ANEGMALNVQDIDAY
+269 ANEGMNLNVQDIDAY

-304 KLAEDVL
+304 KLAEEVL

-337 IKLLLR
+337 IKYLLR
-343 NRLKIVWCTRL
+343 NRLKVVWCTRL

-365 IEEEMMG
+365 IEEEMMN
-372 LGLDLAAILEQLHA
+372 LGPDLAAILEQLHA

-412 SGGGDGD
+412 SGGDED
-419 RDRDRRGFV
+419 RERRGLA
-428 DRDAESGWLKGQ
+428 DRDADGGWLNGQ
-440 RQLLDLESIAFH
+440 RQLLDLDSISFE

-458 ANKKCELPLGS
+458 ANKKCDLPVGS
-469 YRNHSKGYEE
+469 YRHHSKGYEE
-479 VHVPALKPKPLAPG
+479 VHVPALKAKPLDSN
-493 EELIKISVM
+493 ERLVKISEM

-507 PAFKGMTQL
+507 PAFKGMQQL
-516 NRVQSKVYES
+516 NRVQSRVYET
-526 ALFTAENIL
+526 ALFSADNIL
-535 LCAPTGAGKTNVAML
+535 LCAPTGAGKTNVAVL

-555 IALHRN
+555 LALN
-561 PDGSFNNGN
+561 MDSDGSINHND

-591 NRLQHYDV
+591 HRLEAYGV
-599 KVKELSGDQSLT
+599 TVRELSGDHTLT

-670 VRQIENTKEHIRLVG
+670 VRQIETTKEHIRLVG
-685 LSATLPNYEDVAL
+685 LSATLPNFEDVAL

-712 NSYRPCPLAQQYIG
+712 NSYRPVPLSQQYIG

-739 NDVCYEKVLAVAGK
+739 NDICYEKVMAVAGK

-772 IRDTAL
+772 VRDTAL
-778 ANDTLGRF
+778 ANDTLSRF
-786 LKEDSAS
+786 LKEDAAS
-793 REILH
+793 REILQ
-798 SHTELVKSN
+798 SHTDMVKSN

-823 MARVDRQLVEDLF
+823 LARTDRQIVEELF
-836 GDGHVQVLVSTA
+836 ADGHVQVLVSTA

-865 TQIYNPEKGAWT
+865 TQIYSPEKGAWT

-900 EGIILTGHSEL
+900 EGIIITGHSEL

-923 IESQFVSKLADQL
+923 IESQFISKLADQL

-957 TYLYVR
+957 TYLYIR
-963 MLRNPTLYGLAP
+963 MVRNPTLYGLPA
-975 DVLTRDITLEER
+975 DILSRDLTLEER
-987 RADLSLLE
+987 RADL
-995 PNNPTILPSLAAAT
+995 
-1009 TPLARSLCC
+1009 
-1018 KPVTGVA
+1018 
-1025 MLLNMLT
+1025 
-1032 PPTDLVLRYH
+1032 
-1042 SSLTEISKSKMIH
+1042 IH

-1089 ITHGTISTYNEHLK
+1089 ISHGTISTYNEHLK

-1123 VSVRQDEKMELAKL
+1123 VTVRQDEKMELAKL

-1174 TSDMVFITQSAG
+1174 TSDMVYITQSAG
-1186 RLMRALFEIV
+1186 RLIRALFEIV

-1201 AQLAEKALNLCK
+1201 AQLAEKALHLCK
-1213 MVNKRMWSVQTPLR
+1213 MVTKRMWNVQTPLR

-1235 ILMKLEKKDLAWE
+1235 ILMKLEKKDLAWD

-1260 LIRFAKMG
+1260 LIRFPKMG
-1268 RTLHKFIHQFP
+1268 RTLHRFIHQFP
-1279 KLNLGAHVQPIT
+1279 KLNLAAHVQPIT

-1312 GFVEPFWVIVEDN
+1312 GYVEPFWVIIEDN

-1336 MLKKQYI
+1336 LLKKQYI
-1343 DEDHVLNFTVPIYEP
+1343 DEDHTLNFTVPIYEP
-1358 LPPQYFIRVVSDR
+1358 LPPQYFIRVVSDK
-1371 WLGSQS
+1371 WLGSQT
-1377 VLPVS
+1377 VLPIS

-1406 TALRNPSYEALYQEF
+1406 TALRNPSYEALYQDF
-1421 KHFNPIQTQVFT
+1421 KHFNPVQTQVFT

-1454 CAEFAVLRNHQKG
+1454 CAEFAILRNHQKG
-1467 HESIMRAV
+1467 PDSSMRVV
-1475 YIAPMEALAQ
+1475 YIAPLEAIAK
-1485 ERYRDWERKFGKGL
+1485 ERYRDWEKKFGKGL
-1499 GLRVVELTGET
+1499 GMRVVELTGELT
-1510 ATDLKLLEKGQV
+1510 MDLKLLEKGQV

-1540 KHVQQVSLFIIDELH
+1540 KYVQQVSLFIVDELH
-1555 LIGGQGGPIL
+1555 LIGGQGGPVL

-1577 QGDNK
+1577 QVEKK

-1596 DLGEWIGASSHGLFN
+1596 DLGEWIGATSHGLFN

-1637 QAMAKPTYTAIV
+1637 QAMTKPTYTAIV
-1649 QHAKSGKPAL
+1649 QHAKGGKPAI
-1659 VFVPTRKHARLTAV
+1659 VFVPTRKHVRLTAV
-1673 DLMTYSNADSGEKS
+1673 DLMSYSKVDNEEKPA
-1687 TFLLRSVEE
+1687 FRLRSAEE
-1696 LEPFLS
+1696 LEPFIEKISEETLR
-1702 KVKEPM
+1702 
-1708 LSATLR
+1708 ATLE
-1714 HGVGYLHEGLT
+1714 HGVGYLHEGL
-1725 SMDQEVVSQLFEAGW
+1725 SSLDQEVVSQLFEAGW
-1740 IQVCVASSSMCWG
+1740 IQVCVMSSGLCWG
-1753 APLSAH
+1753 VPLSAH

-1824 ESHLHHFLHDNL
+1824 ESHLHHFLHDNF
-1836 NAEVVVG
+1836 NAEIVAT

-1882 DHLSELIENTLSDL
+1882 DHLSELVENTLNDL

-1901 VAIEDDMD
+1901 ITIEDDMD

-1944 LLEIL
+1944 LMEIL
-1949 ASASEYSQIP
+1949 ASASEYANLP

-1965 ELIRRLINHQR
+1965 EVLRRLINHQR
-1976 FSFENP
+1976 FSFDNP
-1982 KCTDPHVKA
+1982 RYTDPHVKA

-1997 HFSRHT
+1997 HFSRQH
-2003 VVGNLSSDQREV
+2003 VGGNLSLDQREV
-2015 LLSSSRLL
+2015 LLYATRLL

-2065 FTKELAKKCQEN
+2065 FTKDLAKRCQEN
-2077 PGKSIETVFD
+2077 PGKNIETIFD

-2109 IARFCNRFPNI
+2109 IAKFCNRFPNI
-2120 DMTYEVLESDDVRA
+2120 DLSYEVIDGENVRA
-2134 GEDVSLQVT
+2134 GEYVTLQVT

-2150 RSEVGSVDAPR
+2150 KTEVGPVDAPR
-2161 YPKAKEEGWWLVV
+2161 YPKAKDEGWWLVV
-2174 GDIKTNQLLAIKRV
+2174 GDTKSNQLLAIKRV
-2188 SLQRKSKVK
+2188 SLQRKAKVK
-2197 LEFAA
+2197 LEFSA
-2202 PAEAGKRSYTLYFMC
+2202 PTEVAEKTYTLYFMC

-2226 YSFTIDAKEASSAG
+2226 YSFTVDVKEAAG
-2240 DDSGRE
+2240 PDEDSG

>member
-1 MAHLSGGAE
+1 
-10 AHARFKQYEYRANS
+10 
-24 SLVLTTDSRPRD
+24 
-36 THEPT
+36 
-41 GEPETLYGKIDPK
+41 
-54 SFGDRAYKG
+54 
-63 RAPELDEK
+63 
-71 LKKSKKKKER
+71 
-81 EPLTS
+81 
-86 EPVTNRQ
+86 
-93 SKRRRL
+93 
-99 QAESILSSGEEG
+99 
-111 IYQPKTKETRA
+111 
-122 AYEAMLSVIQQQL
+122 MLSLIQQQL

-150 LSVLKNDIFK
+150 LAVLKNEGIK
-160 NPEKKKEIEKLL
+160 NPDKKKEIEKLL
-172 NPIPNQ
+172 NPIPSQ
-178 IFDQLVSIGRLI
+178 VFDQLVSIGKLI
-190 TDFQDGG
+190 TDYQDGG
-197 DAAGSGAAANTDDA
+197 DGAGGAAANGDEG

-220 EFEENEDDEDE
+220 EFEENEDEEEE
-231 SDCDLVQEDEEEEDD
+231 SDLDMVQEDEEDDDD
-246 GLEPHGAGGMQ
+246 GVENGSGAMQ
-257 MGSGIDDDDMQE
+257 MGGGIDDDDMHE
-269 ANEGMALNVQDIDAY
+269 ANEGMNLNVQDIDAY

-304 KLAEDVL
+304 KLAEEVL

-337 IKLLLR
+337 IKYLLR
-343 NRLKIVWCTRL
+343 NRLKVVWCTRL

-365 IEEEMMG
+365 IEEEMMS
-372 LGLDLAAILEQLHA
+372 LGPDLAAILEQLHA

-412 SGGGDGD
+412 SGGDGD
-419 RDRDRRGFV
+419 RERRGYA
-428 DRDAESGWLKGQ
+428 DRDAEGGWLKGQ
-440 RQLLDLESIAFH
+440 RQLLDLDSLAFE

-458 ANKKCELPLGS
+458 ANKKCDLPVGS
-469 YRNHSKGYEE
+469 YRHHSKGYEE
-479 VHVPALKPKPLAPG
+479 VHVPALKAKPL
-493 EELIKISVM
+493 ESNERLVKISEM

-507 PAFKGMTQL
+507 PAFKGMQQL
-516 NRVQSKVYES
+516 NRVQSKVYET
-526 ALFTAENIL
+526 ALFSADNIL
-535 LCAPTGAGKTNVAML
+535 LCAPTGAGKTNVAVL

-555 IALHRN
+555 LALN
-561 PDGSFNNGN
+561 MDADGSINHGN

-591 NRLQHYDV
+591 HRLEAYGV
-599 KVKELSGDQSLT
+599 TVRELSGDQTLT
-611 RQQIEETQIIVTT
+611 RQQIDETQIIVTT

-639 YTQLVKLL
+639 YTQLVKLI

-670 VRQIENTKEHIRLVG
+670 VRQIETTKEHIRLVG
-685 LSATLPNYEDVAL
+685 LSATLPNFEDVAL
-698 FLRVDLEKGLFHFD
+698 FLRVNFEKGLFHFD
-712 NSYRPCPLAQQYIG
+712 NSYRPVPLSQQYIG

-739 NDVCYEKVLAVAGK
+739 NDICYEKVMAVAGK

-772 IRDTAL
+772 VRDTAL
-778 ANDTLGRF
+778 ANDTLSRF
-786 LKEDSAS
+786 LKEDAAS
-793 REILH
+793 REILQ
-798 SHTELVKSN
+798 SHTDMVKSN

-823 MARVDRQLVEDLF
+823 LARTDRQIVEELF

-865 TQIYNPEKGAWT
+865 TQIYSPEKGAWT

-900 EGIILTGHSEL
+900 EGIIITGHSEL

-923 IESQFVSKLADQL
+923 IESQFISKLADQL

-957 TYLYVR
+957 TYLYIR
-963 MLRNPTLYGLAP
+963 MLRNPTLYGLPA
-975 DVLTRDITLEER
+975 DVLSRDLTLEER
-987 RADLSLLE
+987 RADL
-995 PNNPTILPSLAAAT
+995 
-1009 TPLARSLCC
+1009 
-1018 KPVTGVA
+1018 
-1025 MLLNMLT
+1025 
-1032 PPTDLVLRYH
+1032 
-1042 SSLTEISKSKMIH
+1042 IH

-1116 LSEEFKY
+1116 LSEEFRY
-1123 VSVRQDEKMELAKL
+1123 VTVRQDEKMELAKL

-1174 TSDMVFITQSAG
+1174 TSDMVYITQSAG
-1186 RLMRALFEIV
+1186 RLLRALFEIV

-1213 MVNKRMWSVQTPLR
+1213 MVTKRMWNVQTPLR

-1235 ILMKLEKKDLAWE
+1235 ILMKLEKKDLAWD

-1260 LIRFAKMG
+1260 LIRYPKMG
-1268 RTLHKFIHQFP
+1268 RTLYRFIHQFP
-1279 KLNLGAHVQPIT
+1279 KLNLAAHVQPIT

-1312 GFVEPFWVIVEDN
+1312 GYVEPFWVIIEDN

-1336 MLKKQYI
+1336 LLKKQYI
-1343 DEDHVLNFTVPIYEP
+1343 DEDHTLNFTVPIYEP
-1358 LPPQYFIRVVSDR
+1358 LPPQYFIRVVSDK
-1371 WLGSQS
+1371 WLGSQT
-1377 VLPVS
+1377 VLPIS

-1406 TALRNPSYEALYQEF
+1406 TALRNPSYEALYQDF
-1421 KHFNPIQTQVFT
+1421 KHFNPVQTQVFT

-1454 CAEFAVLRNHQKG
+1454 CAEFAILRNHQKG
-1467 HESIMRAV
+1467 PDSTLRVV
-1475 YIAPMEALAQ
+1475 YIAPLEAIAK

-1499 GLRVVELTGET
+1499 GMRVVELTGEL
-1510 ATDLKLLEKGQV
+1510 AMDLKLLEKGQV

-1540 KHVQQVSLFIIDELH
+1540 KFVQQVSLFIVDELH
-1555 LIGGQGGPIL
+1555 LIGGQGGPVL

-1577 QGDNK
+1577 QVEKK

-1637 QAMAKPTYTAIV
+1637 QAMTKPTFTAIV
-1649 QHAKSGKPAL
+1649 QHAKGGKPAI
-1659 VFVPTRKHARLTAV
+1659 VYVPTRKHVRLTAV
-1673 DLMTYSNADSGEKS
+1673 DLMSYSKVDNEDEPA
-1687 TFLLRSVEE
+1687 FRLRSAEE
-1696 LEPFLS
+1696 LKPFVDKIS
-1702 KVKEPM
+1702 EE
-1708 LSATLR
+1708 TLR
-1714 HGVGYLHEGLT
+1714 TTLEYGVGYLHEGLN
-1725 SMDQEVVSQLFEAGW
+1725 SLDQEVVSQLFEAGW
-1740 IQVCVASSSMCWG
+1740 IQVCVMSSALCWG
-1753 APLSAH
+1753 VPLSAH

-1824 ESHLHHFLHDNL
+1824 ESHLHHFLHDNF
-1836 NAEVVVG
+1836 NAEIVAT

-1882 DHLSELIENTLSDL
+1882 DHLSELVENTLNDL

-1901 VAIEDDMD
+1901 ITIEDDMD

-1949 ASASEYSQIP
+1949 ASASEYANLP

-1965 ELIRRLINHQR
+1965 EVLRRLINHQR
-1976 FSFENP
+1976 FSFDNP
-1982 KCTDPHVKA
+1982 RCTDPHVKA

-1997 HFSRHT
+1997 HFSRQH
-2003 VVGNLSSDQREV
+2003 VGGNLSLDQREV
-2015 LLSSSRLL
+2015 LLFATRLL

-2052 MWERDSMLLQLPH
+2052 MWERDSMLLQLPY
-2065 FTKELAKKCQEN
+2065 FTKELAKRCQEN
-2077 PGKSIETVFD
+2077 PGKNIETIFD

-2109 IARFCNRFPNI
+2109 IAKFCNRFPNI
-2120 DMTYEVLESDDVRA
+2120 DLSYEVIDSDNVRA
-2134 GEDVSLQVT
+2134 GEYVTLQVT

-2150 RSEVGSVDAPR
+2150 KTEVGPVDAPR
-2161 YPKAKEEGWWLVV
+2161 YPKAKDEGWWLVV
-2174 GDIKTNQLLAIKRV
+2174 GDTNSNQLLAIKRV
-2188 SLQRKSKVK
+2188 SLQRKAKVK

-2202 PAEAGKRSYTLYFMC
+2202 PTEATEKAYTLYFMC

-2226 YSFTIDAKEASSAG
+2226 YSFTVDVKEAARPG
-2240 DDSGRE
+2240 EDSGSE

>member
-1 MAHLSGGAE
+1 MAHLGGGAE

-36 THEPT
+36 THEPA
-41 GEPETLYGKIDPK
+41 GEPESLWGKIEAR
-54 SFGDRAYKG
+54 SFGDRAYRG
-63 RAPELDEK
+63 RPPELDEK
-71 LKKSKKKKER
+71 LKKSKKKKKER
-81 EPLTS
+81 DMLGEPLPARPT
-86 EPVTNRQ
+86 
-93 SKRRRL
+93 KRRRL
-99 QAESILSSGEEG
+99 REESVLTSTEEG
-111 IYQPKTKETRA
+111 LYQPKTKETRA

-135 GGQPLNIVSGAADEI
+135 GGQPLNIVSAAADEI
-150 LSVLKNDIFK
+150 LAVLKNDVFK
-160 NPEKKKEIEKLL
+160 NPDKKKEIEKLL
-172 NPIPNQ
+172 NPIPNNV
-178 IFDQLVSIGRLI
+178 FDQLVAMGKLI
-190 TDFQDGG
+190 TDFQDAS
-197 DAAGSGAAANTDDA
+197 DAGATTANGDDA
-211 LDDDVGVAV
+211 LDDDMGVAV
-220 EFEENEDDEDE
+220 EFEENEEDDEE
-231 SDCDLVQEDEEEEDD
+231 SDLDMVQEDEEDD
-246 GLEPHGAGGMQ
+246 DEVAEHHGSGAMQ
-257 MGSGIDDDDMQE
+257 MGGVIDDDDSGD
-269 ANEGMALNVQDIDAY
+269 ANEGMSLNVQDIDAY

-304 KLAEDVL
+304 KLAEEVL
-311 KILAEGDDREV
+311 TILAEGNDREV
-322 ETKLLVHL
+322 ESKLFVHFDYK
-330 QFDKFSL
+330 QFDL
-337 IKLLLR
+337 IKFLLR
-343 NRLKIVWCTRL
+343 NQLKIVWCTRL
-354 ARAED
+354 QRAQD

-365 IEEEMMG
+365 IEDEMKD
-372 LGLDLAAILEQLHA
+372 LGPNLAAILEQLHA
-386 TRATAKERQKNLE
+386 TRATVKERQKILE
-399 KSIREEARRLKDE
+399 KNIREEARRLKDG
-412 SGGGDGD
+412 SVGDGD
-419 RDRDRRGFV
+419 RDRRGLV
-428 DRDAESGWLKGQ
+428 DRDADGGWLQSQ
-440 RQLLDLESIAFH
+440 RQLLDLENIAFE
-452 QGGLLM
+452 QGGLFM
-458 ANKKCELPLGS
+458 ANKKCDLPEGS
-469 YRNHSKGYEE
+469 YRHLSKGYEE
-479 VHVPALKPKPLAPG
+479 VHVPALKPHQLDPK
-493 EELIKISVM
+493 EKLIKISEL
-502 PDWAQ
+502 PDWAH

-516 NRVQSKVYES
+516 NRVQSEVYET
-526 ALFTAENIL
+526 ALYSPDNIL
-535 LCAPTGAGKTNVAML
+535 LCAPTGAGKTNVAVL

-555 IALHRN
+555 LALNRN
-561 PDGSFNNGN
+561 SDGSFNHSD

-591 NRLQHYDV
+591 NRLQVYDV
-599 KVKELSGDQSLT
+599 
-611 RQQIEETQIIVTT
+611 
-624 PEKWDII
+624 KWDII

-670 VRQIENTKEHIRLVG
+670 VRQIKTTKEHIRLVG

-698 FLRVDLEKGLFHFD
+698 FLQVNLEKKGLFHFD
-712 NSYRPCPLAQQYIG
+712 NSYRPVPLSQQYIG

-739 NDVCYEKVLAVAGK
+739 NDLCYEKVMAVAGK

-778 ANDTLGRF
+778 EKDTLGRF
-786 LKEDSAS
+786 LKEDSVS
-793 REILH
+793 REILR
-798 SHTELVKSN
+798 SHTDMVKSN

-823 MARVDRQLVEDLF
+823 MTRGDRQLVEDLF
-836 GDGHVQVLVSTA
+836 ADGHVQVLVSTA

-877 ELSPLDVM
+877 ELSPLDIM

-900 EGIILTGHSEL
+900 EGIIITGHSEL
-911 QYYLSLMNQQLP
+911 QYYLSLMNHQLP

-942 GTVQNAREACNWIGY
+942 GTVQNAKEACNWIGY
-957 TYLYVR
+957 TYLYIR
-963 MLRNPTLYGLAP
+963 MLRNPGLYGLSP
-975 DVLTRDITLEER
+975 EVFKEDLTLEER
-987 RADLSLLE
+987 RADL
-995 PNNPTILPSLAAAT
+995 
-1009 TPLARSLCC
+1009 
-1018 KPVTGVA
+1018 
-1025 MLLNMLT
+1025 
-1032 PPTDLVLRYH
+1032 
-1042 SSLTEISKSKMIH
+1042 IH
-1055 SAATILDKNN
+1055 SAATILDRNN
-1065 LVKYDRKSGYFQVT
+1065 LIKYDRKSGYFQVT

-1123 VSVRQDEKMELAKL
+1123 VTVRQDEKMELAKL

-1174 TSDMVFITQSAG
+1174 TSDMVYITQSAG
-1186 RLMRALFEIV
+1186 RLLRALFEIV

-1201 AQLAEKALNLCK
+1201 AQLAEKALNLSK
-1213 MVNKRMWSVQTPLR
+1213 MVTKRMWSVQTPLR

-1235 ILMKLEKKDLAWE
+1235 ILMKLEKKDFAWE
-1248 RYYDLSSQEIGE
+1248 RYYDLSSQELGE
-1260 LIRFAKMG
+1260 LIRYPKMG
-1268 RTLHKFIHQFP
+1268 RTLHKFVHQFP
-1279 KLNLGAHVQPIT
+1279 KQILAAHVQPIT

-1312 GFVEPFWVIVEDN
+1312 GYVEPYWVIVEDK

-1343 DEDHVLNFTVPIYEP
+1343 DEDHTLNFTVPIYEP
-1358 LPPQYFIRVVSDR
+1358 LPPQYFIRVVSDK
-1371 WLGSQS
+1371 WIGSQT

-1396 ELLDLQPLPV
+1396 ELLDLLPLPV
-1406 TALRNPSYEALYQEF
+1406 TALRNPSYEALYQDF
-1421 KHFNPIQTQVFT
+1421 KHFNPVQTQVFT

-1454 CAEFAVLRNHQKG
+1454 CAEFAILRNHQKASDSG
-1467 HESIMRAV
+1467 MRVV
-1475 YIAPMEALAQ
+1475 YIAPIEALAK
-1485 ERYRDWERKFGKGL
+1485 ERYRDWDLKFSKGL

-1510 ATDLKLLEKGQV
+1510 AVDLKLLEKGQI

-1540 KHVQQVSLFIIDELH
+1540 KYVQQVSLFIIDELH
-1555 LIGGQGGPIL
+1555 LIGGQGGPVL

-1577 QGDNK
+1577 QVENK
-1582 IRIVA
+1582 IRLVA

-1596 DLGEWIGASSHGLFN
+1596 DLGEWIGATSHGLFN

-1637 QAMAKPTYTAIV
+1637 QAMTKPTYTAIV
-1649 QHAKSGKPAL
+1649 QHAKNEKPAI
-1659 VFVPTRKHARLTAV
+1659 VFVPSRKYVRLTAV
-1673 DLMTYSNADSGEKS
+1673 DLMTYSSPESDKQPP
-1687 TFLLRSVEE
+1687 FLLRPAEE
-1696 LEPFLS
+1696 LEPFTS
-1702 KVKEPM
+1702 KIKEEM
-1708 LSATLR
+1708 LRETLR
-1714 HGVGYLHEGLT
+1714 HGVGYLHEGL
-1725 SMDQEVVSQLFEAGW
+1725 SSLDQEVVTQLFEAGR
-1740 IQVCVASSSMCWG
+1740 IKVCVMSSTMCWG
-1753 APLSAH
+1753 LPLTAH
-1759 LVVVMGTQYYDGREN
+1759 LVVVMGTQYYDGQEN

-1793 PLLDNSG
+1793 PQLDDSG

-1824 ESHLHHFLHDNL
+1824 ESHLHHFLHDNF
-1836 NAEVVVG
+1836 NAEIVAG

-1856 WTFMYRRLTQNP
+1856 WTFTYRRLTQNP

-1882 DHLSELIENTLSDL
+1882 DHLSELVENTLSDL

-1901 VAIEDDMD
+1901 ITIEEDMD

-1930 RFSSSLTSKTKMKG
+1930 RFSSSLTPKTKMKG
-1944 LLEIL
+1944 VLEIL
-1949 ASASEYSQIP
+1949 ASAPEYAQLP

-1965 ELIRRLINHQR
+1965 DVVRRLINHQR

-1982 KCTDPHVKA
+1982 RCTDPHVKA

-1997 HFSRHT
+1997 HFSRQH
-2003 VVGNLSSDQREV
+2003 VGGNLALDQQEV
-2015 LLSSSRLL
+2015 LLSASRLL

-2030 SSNGWLSLALLAM
+2030 SSNGWLNLALLAM

-2052 MWERDSMLLQLPH
+2052 IWERDSMLLQLPH
-2065 FTKELAKKCQEN
+2065 FTKQLAKRCQEN
-2077 PGKSIETVFD
+2077 LGKSIETVFD

-2099 LQMSD
+2099 LQMPD
-2104 LQLLD
+2104 IQLLD

-2120 DMTYEVLESDDVRA
+2120 DMSYEVQDVENISA
-2134 GEDVSLQVT
+2134 GEDITLQVT

-2150 RSEVGSVDAPR
+2150 KTEVGPVDSPR

-2174 GDIKTNQLLAIKRV
+2174 GDTKSNQLLAIKRV
-2188 SLQRKSKVK
+2188 SLQRKSRVK

-2202 PAEAGKRSYTLYFMC
+2202 PAEPGKKAYTLYFMC

-2226 YSFTIDAKEASSAG
+2226 YTFSVDVK
-2240 DDSGRE
+2240 DSL

>member
-1 MAHLSGGAE
+1 MAHLGGGAE

-41 GEPETLYGKIDPK
+41 GEPESLYGKIDPK
-54 SFGDRAYKG
+54 TFGDRAYRG
-63 RAPELDEK
+63 RPPELDEK
-71 LKKSKKKKER
+71 LKKSKRKKER
-81 EPLTS
+81 EPQNAS
-86 EPVTNRQ
+86 EPVLSRQ
-93 SKRRRL
+93 SKRRRI
-99 QAESILSSGEEG
+99 QEESVLSSTEEG
-111 IYQPKTKETRA
+111 VYQPKTKETRA

-150 LSVLKNDIFK
+150 LAVLKNETVK
-160 NPEKKKEIEKLL
+160 NPDKKKEIERLL
-172 NPIPNQ
+172 NPIPNH

-197 DAAGSGAAANTDDA
+197 DAAGPTAANGDDA

-220 EFEENEDDEDE
+220 EFEENEDEEEE
-231 SDCDLVQEDEEEEDD
+231 SDLDMVQEDEEEDD
-246 GLEPHGAGGMQ
+246 DVMEQNGSGAMQ
-257 MGSGIDDDDMQE
+257 MGGGIDDDDMQE
-269 ANEGMALNVQDIDAY
+269 ANEGMTLNVQDIDAY
-284 WLQRKISQAYDQQID
+284 WLQRKISQAYEQQID

-304 KLAEDVL
+304 KLAEEVL

-337 IKLLLR
+337 IKFLLR

-365 IEEEMMG
+365 IEEEMTG
-372 LGLDLAAILEQLHA
+372 SGSDLAAILEQLHA
-386 TRATAKERQKNLE
+386 TRATAKERQKILE

-412 SGGGDGD
+412 SGGDGD
-419 RDRDRRGFV
+419 RDRRGPV

-440 RQLLDLESIAFH
+440 RQLLDLDGIAFH
-452 QGGLLM
+452 QGGFLM
-458 ANKKCELPLGS
+458 ANKKCELPTGS
-469 YRNHSKGYEE
+469 YRHHSKGYEE
-479 VHVPALKPKPLAPG
+479 VHVPALKAAALGPG
-493 EELIKISVM
+493 EELVKISAM

-516 NRVQSKVYES
+516 NRVQSKVYET
-526 ALFTAENIL
+526 ALFTAENVL

-555 IALHRN
+555 IALNRN
-561 PDGSFNNGN
+561 ADGSFNHSN

-647 IIDEIHL
+647 IVDEIHL

-670 VRQIENTKEHIRLVG
+670 VRQIETTKEHIRLVG

-698 FLRVDLEKGLFHFD
+698 FLRVDLKKGLFHFD

-739 NDVCYEKVLAVAGK
+739 NDVCYEKVMAVAGK

-798 SHTELVKSN
+798 SHTELVKNN

-823 MARVDRQLVEDLF
+823 MARADRQLVEELF
-836 GDGHVQVLVSTA
+836 ADGHVQVLVSTA

-900 EGIILTGHSEL
+900 EGIIITGHSEL

-942 GTVQNAREACNWIGY
+942 GTVQNAREACSWIGY

-963 MLRNPTLYGLAP
+963 MLRNPTLYGLSHDA
-975 DVLTRDITLEER
+975 LTRDITLEER
-987 RADLSLLE
+987 RADL
-995 PNNPTILPSLAAAT
+995 
-1009 TPLARSLCC
+1009 
-1018 KPVTGVA
+1018 
-1025 MLLNMLT
+1025 
-1032 PPTDLVLRYH
+1032 
-1042 SSLTEISKSKMIH
+1042 IH
-1055 SAATILDKNN
+1055 SAAIILDRNN

-1123 VSVRQDEKMELAKL
+1123 VTVRQDEKMELAKL

-1186 RLMRALFEIV
+1186 RLVRALFEIV

-1201 AQLAEKALNLCK
+1201 AQLTEKALNLCK

-1227 QFNGIPNE
+1227 QFNAIPNE

-1248 RYYDLSSQEIGE
+1248 RYYDLSSQELGE
-1260 LIRFAKMG
+1260 LIRYPKMG

-1279 KLNLGAHVQPIT
+1279 KLDLAAHVQPIT

-1336 MLKKQYI
+1336 MMKKQYI
-1343 DEDHVLNFTVPIYEP
+1343 DEVHTLNFTVPIYEP

-1454 CAEFAVLRNHQKG
+1454 CAEFAILRNHQKG
-1467 HESIMRAV
+1467 SESIVRAV
-1475 YIAPMEALAQ
+1475 YIAPIEALAK
-1485 ERYRDWERKFGKGL
+1485 ERYRDWERKFGRGL
-1499 GLRVVELTGET
+1499 GMRVVELTGET
-1510 ATDLKLLEKGQV
+1510 ATDLKLLERGQV

-1555 LIGGQGGPIL
+1555 LIGGQGGPVL

-1577 QGDNK
+1577 QGENK

-1596 DLGEWIGASSHGLFN
+1596 DLGEWIGATSHGLFN

-1637 QAMAKPTYTAIV
+1637 QAMTKPTYTAIV
-1649 QHAKSGKPAL
+1649 QHAKNRKPAI
-1659 VFVPTRKHARLTAV
+1659 VFVPTRKHVRLTAV
-1673 DLMTYSNADSGEKS
+1673 DLTTYSSADGGENP
-1687 TFLLRSVEE
+1687 TFLLRSPEE
-1696 LEPFLS
+1696 LEPFVG
-1702 KVKEPM
+1702 KIQEEM
-1708 LSATLR
+1708 LRATLR

-1725 SMDQEVVSQLFEAGW
+1725 GMDQEVVSQLFEAGW
-1740 IQVCVASSSMCWG
+1740 IQVCVMSSSLCWG
-1753 APLSAH
+1753 VPLSAH

-1824 ESHLHHFLHDNL
+1824 ESHLQHYLHDNL
-1836 NAEVVVG
+1836 NAEIVVG

-1882 DHLSELIENTLSDL
+1882 DHLSESVENTLSDL

-1949 ASASEYSQIP
+1949 ASASEYAQIP

-1965 ELIRRLINHQR
+1965 DLIRRLINHQR

-1982 KCTDPHVKA
+1982 KCTDPHIKA

-1997 HFSRHT
+1997 HFSRQI
-2003 VVGNLSSDQREV
+2003 VGGNLALDQREV
-2015 LLSSSRLL
+2015 LLSAGRLL

-2030 SSNGWLSLALLAM
+2030 SSNGWLNLALLAM

-2065 FTKELAKKCQEN
+2065 FTKDLAKRCQEN

-2104 LQLLD
+2104 SQLLD

-2120 DMTYEVLESDDVRA
+2120 DITYEVLDSENLRA
-2134 GEDVSLQVT
+2134 GDDITLQVM

-2150 RSEVGSVDAPR
+2150 RTEVGSVDAPR

-2174 GDIKTNQLLAIKRV
+2174 GDTKSNQLLAIKRV
-2188 SLQRKSKVK
+2188 ALQRKSKVK

-2202 PAEAGKRSYTLYFMC
+2202 PAEAGRKSYTLYFMC

-2226 YSFTIDAKEASSAG
+2226 YSFSVDVMDASGPEE
-2240 DDSGRE
+2240 DS

>member
-1 MAHLSGGAE
+1 MAHLGGGAE

-41 GEPETLYGKIDPK
+41 GEPESLWGKIDPR
-54 SFGDRAYKG
+54 SFGDRAYRG
-63 RAPELDEK
+63 RPPELDEK
-71 LKKSKKKKER
+71 LKKSKDNKKKKKER
-81 EPLTS
+81 DPLAEPGLL
-86 EPVTNRQ
+86 RQ
-93 SKRRRL
+93 TKRRRL
-99 QAESILSSGEEG
+99 QEESVLTSTDEG
-111 IYQPKTKETRA
+111 VYQPKTKETRA

-135 GGQPLNIVSGAADEI
+135 GGQPLSIVSGAADEI
-150 LSVLKNDIFK
+150 LALLKNEALK
-160 NPEKKKEIEKLL
+160 NPDKKKEIEKLL
-172 NPIPNQ
+172 NPIPSHV
-178 IFDQLVSIGRLI
+178 FDQLVSIGRLI
-190 TDFQDGG
+190 TDYQDGT
-197 DAAGSGAAANTDDA
+197 DAAASAVTNGDDA
-211 LDDDVGVAV
+211 LDDDMGVAV
-220 EFEENEDDEDE
+220 EFEENEDDEEE
-231 SDCDLVQEDEEEEDD
+231 SDLDIVQEEDEEDEDD
-246 GLEPHGAGGMQ
+246 VAEPNESGAMQ
-257 MGSGIDDDDMQE
+257 MGGGIDDDDMQE
-269 ANEGMALNVQDIDAY
+269 ANEGMTLNVQDIDAY

-304 KLAEDVL
+304 KLAEEVL

-322 ETKLLVHL
+322 ETTLVLHL
-330 QFDKFSL
+330 QFDKFNL
-337 IKLLLR
+337 IKFLLR

-365 IEEEMMG
+365 IEEEMVQ
-372 LGLDLAAILEQLHA
+372 LGPDLAAILEQLHA

-412 SGGGDGD
+412 SGGDGD
-419 RDRDRRGFV
+419 RGRRGLV
-428 DRDAESGWLKGQ
+428 DRDSDGVWLKGQ
-440 RQLLDLESIAFH
+440 LQLLDLDSLALQHGRIASNH
-452 QGGLLM
+452 
-458 ANKKCELPLGS
+458 KCILPDGS
-469 YRNHSKGYEE
+469 YRRPSKGYEE
-479 VHVPALKPKPLAPG
+479 IHVPALKAKPFDPNETLV
-493 EELIKISVM
+493 KISMM
-502 PDWAQ
+502 PGWAQ

-516 NRVQSKVYES
+516 NRVQSKVYET
-526 ALFTAENIL
+526 ALFDADNIL
-535 LCAPTGAGKTNVAML
+535 LCAPTGAGKTNVAVL
-550 TILQQ
+550 TILQR
-555 IALHRN
+555 IGLHMN
-561 PDGSFNNGN
+561 KEDGSINHND

-591 NRLQHYDV
+591 NRLQDYGV
-599 KVKELSGDQSLT
+599 KVRELSGDQTLT

-670 VRQIENTKEHIRLVG
+670 VRQIETTKDHIRLVG
-685 LSATLPNYEDVAL
+685 LSATLPNYLDVAL
-698 FLRVDLEKGLFHFD
+698 FLRVDHNKGLFHFD
-712 NSYRPCPLAQQYIG
+712 NSYRPVPLSQQYIG
-726 ITVKKPLQRFQLM
+726 VMVRKPLQRFQLM
-739 NDVCYEKVLAVAGK
+739 NDLCYEKVMAVAGK

-798 SHTELVKSN
+798 THTDLVKSN
-807 DLKDLLPY
+807 DLKDLVPY

-823 MARVDRQLVEDLF
+823 LNRTDRQLVEDLF
-836 GDGHVQVLVSTA
+836 ADGHIQVLVSTA

-900 EGIILTGHSEL
+900 EGIIITGHSEL

-942 GTVQNAREACNWIGY
+942 GTVQNAREACSWLGY

-963 MLRNPTLYGLAP
+963 MLRNPTLYGLEA
-975 DVLTRDITLEER
+975 DVLKRDVTLEER
-987 RADLSLLE
+987 RADL
-995 PNNPTILPSLAAAT
+995 
-1009 TPLARSLCC
+1009 
-1018 KPVTGVA
+1018 
-1025 MLLNMLT
+1025 
-1032 PPTDLVLRYH
+1032 
-1042 SSLTEISKSKMIH
+1042 IH
-1055 SAATILDKNN
+1055 SAATLLDKNN
-1065 LVKYDRKSGYFQVT
+1065 LIKYDRKSGYFQVT

-1103 PTMGDIELCRLFS
+1103 PTMGDTELCRLFS

-1123 VSVRQDEKMELAKL
+1123 VTVRQDEKMELAKL
-1137 LDRVPIPIKESLEE
+1137 LDRVPIPVKESLEE

-1166 LKLEGLSL
+1166 LKLEGLSM
-1174 TSDMVFITQSAG
+1174 TSDMVYITQSAG
-1186 RLMRALFEIV
+1186 RLLRALFEIV

-1201 AQLAEKALNLCK
+1201 AQVAEKALNLCK
-1213 MVNKRMWSVQTPLR
+1213 MVTKRMWSVQTPLR
-1227 QFNGIPNE
+1227 QFHGISND
-1235 ILMKLEKKDLAWE
+1235 ILLKLEKKDLAWE
-1248 RYYDLSSQEIGE
+1248 RYYDLSSQELGE
-1260 LIRFAKMG
+1260 LIRAPKMG

-1279 KLNLGAHVQPIT
+1279 KLNLAAHVQPIT

-1312 GFVEPFWVIVEDN
+1312 GYVEPFWVIVEDN

-1336 MLKKQYI
+1336 LLKKQYI
-1343 DEDHVLNFTVPIYEP
+1343 DEDHTLNFTVPIYEP
-1358 LPPQYFIRVVSDR
+1358 LPPQYFIRVVSDK
-1371 WLGSQS
+1371 WLGSQT

-1406 TALRNPSYEALYQEF
+1406 SALRNPLYESLYEDF
-1421 KHFNPIQTQVFT
+1421 KHFNPVQTQVFT
-1433 VLYNT
+1433 VLYNS
-1438 DDNVLVAAPTG
+1438 DDNILVAAPTG

-1454 CAEFAVLRNHQKG
+1454 CAEFAILRNHQKG
-1467 HESIMRAV
+1467 RMRVV
-1475 YIAPMEALAQ
+1475 YIAPVEALAK
-1485 ERYRDWERKFGKGL
+1485 ERYRDWKSKFEKPL
-1499 GLRVVELTGET
+1499 ELSVVELTGET
-1510 ATDLKLLEKGQV
+1510 ATDLKLLEKGQI

-1555 LIGGQGGPIL
+1555 LIGGQGGPVV

-1577 QGDNK
+1577 QSENQ

-1637 QAMAKPTYTAIV
+1637 QAMTKPTYTAIV
-1649 QHAKSGKPAL
+1649 QHAKNGKPAI
-1659 VFVPTRKHARLTAV
+1659 VYVPTRKHVRLTAV
-1673 DLMTYSNADSGEKS
+1673 DLMTYSSADSGGRPP
-1687 TFLLRSVEE
+1687 FLLGS
-1696 LEPFLS
+1696 LEDLQPL
-1702 KVKEPM
+1702 VDGIHDEM
-1708 LSATLR
+1708 LKATVS
-1714 HGVGYLHEGLT
+1714 HGVGYLHEGL
-1725 SMDQEVVSQLFEAGW
+1725 SSLDQEVVSDLFQAGR
-1740 IQVCVASSSMCWG
+1740 IQVCVMSSSMCWG
-1753 APLSAH
+1753 MPLSAH

-1774 AHTDYPV
+1774 VHTDYPV

-1824 ESHLHHFLHDNL
+1824 ESHLHHYLHDNL
-1836 NAEVVVG
+1836 NAEVVAG
-1843 VIENKQDA
+1843 IIENKQDA

-1856 WTFMYRRLTQNP
+1856 WTFMYRRLAQNP

-1882 DHLSELIENTLSDL
+1882 DHLSELVENTLNDL
-1896 EASKC
+1896 EVGKC
-1901 VAIEDDMD
+1901 VVIEDDMD
-1909 LSPLNLGMIA
+1909 LSPSNLGLIA
-1919 SYYYISYTTIE
+1919 SYYYISYATIE

-1949 ASASEYSQIP
+1949 ASASEYAQLP
-1959 IRPGEE
+1959 VRPGEE
-1965 ELIRRLINHQR
+1965 DLVRRLINHQR

-1982 KCTDPHVKA
+1982 KCADPHVKA

-1997 HFSRHT
+1997 HFSRQPLG
-2003 VVGNLSSDQREV
+2003 GNLALDQREV
-2015 LLSSSRLL
+2015 LLSASRLL

-2065 FTKELAKKCQEN
+2065 FTKELAKRCQEN
-2077 PGKSIETVFD
+2077 PGRSIETVFD

-2099 LQMSD
+2099 LQMTDS
-2104 LQLLD
+2104 QLLD

-2120 DMTYEVLESDDVRA
+2120 DMSYEVLEGDNVRA
-2134 GEDVSLQVT
+2134 GDLITLQVT
-2143 LERDLEG
+2143 LERDLDG
-2150 RSEVGSVDAPR
+2150 RTEVGAVDTPR

-2174 GDIKTNQLLAIKRV
+2174 GDTKSNSLLAIKRV

-2197 LEFAA
+2197 LDFTA
-2202 PAEAGKRSYTLYFMC
+2202 PTEAGKKSYTLYFMC

-2226 YSFTIDAKEASSAG
+2226 YSFSVDVQEG
-2240 DDSGRE
+2240 GGPEED

>member
-1 MAHLSGGAE
+1 MAHLGGGAE

-41 GEPETLYGKIDPK
+41 GEPESLWGKIDPK
-54 SFGDRAYKG
+54 NFGDRVYRGKP
-63 RAPELDEK
+63 PELEEK
-71 LKKSKKKKER
+71 IKKSKKKKKER
-81 EPLTS
+81 DPAIDLE
-86 EPVTNRQ
+86 ERKD
-93 SKRRRL
+93 SKRRRI
-99 QAESILSSGEEG
+99 QEESVLSLADDAV
-111 IYQPKTKETRA
+111 YQPKTKETRA
-122 AYEAMLSVIQQQL
+122 AYEALLSVIQQQF
-135 GGQPLNIVSGAADEI
+135 GGQPQDILSGAADEV
-150 LSVLKNDIFK
+150 LAVLKNDKVK
-160 NPEKKKEIEKLL
+160 NPDKKKDIEKLL
-172 NPIPNQ
+172 NPISNQ
-178 IFDQLVSIGRLI
+178 LFDQLVSIGRLI
-190 TDFQDGG
+190 TDYQDAG
-197 DAAGSGAAANTDDA
+197 DAAGAAATNVNDVT
-211 LDDDVGVAV
+211 LDDDIGVAV
-220 EFEENEDDEDE
+220 EFEE
-231 SDCDLVQEDEEEEDD
+231 DEEEEESDYD
-246 GLEPHGAGGMQ
+246 QVQEESEDEEDAQESNGAGGMQ
-257 MGSGIDDDDMQE
+257 MGGIDDDDMEE
-269 ANEGMALNVQDIDAY
+269 ANEGLTINVQDIDAY
-284 WLQRKISQAYDQQID
+284 WLQRKISQAYQEID
-299 PQQCQ
+299 PQHSQ

-311 KILAEGDDREV
+311 KTIAEGDDREV
-322 ETKLLVHL
+322 ENRLVMLLDY
-330 QFDKFSL
+330 DKFDL

-343 NRLKIVWCTRL
+343 NRLKIIWCTRL

-359 QEERKK
+359 QEQRKK
-365 IEEEMMG
+365 IEEEMVNMG
-372 LGLDLAAILEQLHA
+372 PSLAAILEQLHA
-386 TRATAKERQKNLE
+386 TRASAKERQKNLE

-412 SGGGDGD
+412 SVGADGD
-419 RDRDRRGFV
+419 RDRRIV
-428 DRDAESGWLKGQ
+428 DRDMDNGWLKGQ
-440 RQLLDLESIAFH
+440 RQLLDLDNIAFH

-458 ANKKCELPLGS
+458 ANRKCELPPGS
-469 YRNHSKGYEE
+469 YRTPHKGYEE
-479 VHVPALKPKPLAPG
+479 VHVPALKQKAFSPG
-493 EELIKISVM
+493 EELVKISDI
-502 PDWAQ
+502 PEWAQ
-507 PAFKGMTQL
+507 PSFEGMKQL
-516 NRVQSKVYES
+516 NRVQSKVYET
-526 ALFTAENIL
+526 ALFTPENIL

-550 TILQQ
+550 TILHQ
-555 IALHRN
+555 IGLHRK
-561 PDGSFNNGN
+561 DGVLDNSK

-591 NRLQHYDV
+591 HRLKAYDIV
-599 KVKELSGDQSLT
+599 VRELSGDQNLT

-624 PEKWDII
+624 PEKWDIV

-670 VRQIENTKEHIRLVG
+670 VRQIETTKELIRLVG

-698 FLRVDLEKGLFHFD
+698 FLRVNPSRGLFHFD

-739 NDVCYEKVLAVAGK
+739 NEICYEKVIAAAGK

-772 IRDTAL
+772 IRDNAL

-786 LKEDSAS
+786 LKDDSAS

-798 SHTELVKSN
+798 SQTEFVKSN

-823 MARVDRQLVEDLF
+823 MARVDRDLVEELF
-836 GDGHVQVLVSTA
+836 ADGHVQVLVSTA

-942 GTVQNAREACNWIGY
+942 GTVQNAREACTWIGY
-957 TYLYVR
+957 TYLYIR
-963 MLRNPTLYGLAP
+963 MLRNPTLYGLPA
-975 DVLTRDITLEER
+975 DVLDRDKTLEER
-987 RADLSLLE
+987 RADL
-995 PNNPTILPSLAAAT
+995 
-1009 TPLARSLCC
+1009 
-1018 KPVTGVA
+1018 
-1025 MLLNMLT
+1025 
-1032 PPTDLVLRYH
+1032 
-1042 SSLTEISKSKMIH
+1042 IH
-1055 SAATILDKNN
+1055 SAANILDRNN

-1089 ITHGTISTYNEHLK
+1089 ITHGTISTYNEYLK

-1123 VSVRQDEKMELAKL
+1123 VTVRQDEKMELAKL
-1137 LDRVPIPIKESLEE
+1137 LDRVPIPVKESLEE

-1159 LQAYISQ
+1159 LQAYISR

-1174 TSDMVFITQSAG
+1174 TSDMVYIRQSAG
-1186 RLMRALFEIV
+1186 RLLRSLFEIV

-1213 MVNKRMWSVQTPLR
+1213 MVDKRMWSVQTPLR

-1260 LIRFAKMG
+1260 LIRYPKMG
-1268 RTLHKFIHQFP
+1268 RQLHKCIHQLP
-1279 KLNLGAHVQPIT
+1279 KLNLAAHVQPIT
-1291 RTVLRVELT
+1291 RTVLGFELT
-1300 ITPDFQWEDKVH
+1300 ITPDFQWDDKVH
-1312 GFVEPFWVIVEDN
+1312 GYVEPFWVIVEDN

-1336 MLKKQYI
+1336 MLKKQYV
-1343 DEDHVLNFTVPIYEP
+1343 DEDHTLNFTVPIYEP
-1358 LPPQYFIRVVSDR
+1358 LPPQYFIRVVSDK
-1371 WLGSQS
+1371 WLGSQT
-1377 VLPVS
+1377 VLPVC
-1382 FRHLILPEKYPPPT
+1382 FRHLILPEKYAPPT

-1406 TALRNPSYEALYQEF
+1406 TALRNPSYEALYDTF
-1421 KHFNPIQTQVFT
+1421 RHFNPIQTQVFT
-1433 VLYNT
+1433 VLYTT

-1454 CAEFAVLRNHQKG
+1454 CAEFALLRNHQLKLQ
-1467 HESIMRAV
+1467 RAV
-1475 YIAPMEALAQ
+1475 YIAPIEALAK
-1485 ERYRDWERKFGKGL
+1485 ERYRDWEEKFGKRL
-1499 GLRVVELTGET
+1499 GIRVVELTGET
-1510 ATDLKLLEKGQV
+1510 ATDLKLLEKGQI

-1540 KHVQQVSLFIIDELH
+1540 KHIQQVSLFIVDELH
-1555 LIGGQGGPIL
+1555 LIGGEMGPIL
-1565 EVIVSRMRYIAS
+1565 EIIVSRMRRIAS
-1577 QGDNK
+1577 QIDSR
-1582 IRIVA
+1582 IRVVA
-1587 LSTSLANAK
+1587 LSASLANAK
-1596 DLGEWIGASSHGLFN
+1596 DLGEWIGATSHGLFN

-1623 HIQGVDIANFEARM
+1623 HIQGMDISNFEARM
-1637 QAMAKPTYTAIV
+1637 QAMTKPTYTAIT
-1649 QHAKSGKPAL
+1649 QHAKNGKPAL
-1659 VFVPTRKHARLTAV
+1659 VFVPTRKHARLTAL
-1673 DLMTYSNADSGEKS
+1673 DLCTYSSAEGGEKPS
-1687 TFLLRSVEE
+1687 FLLGSEE
-1696 LEPFLS
+1696 EMESFIAGI
-1702 KVKEPM
+1702 KEDA
-1708 LSATLR
+1708 LKRTLPL
-1714 HGVGYLHEGLT
+1714 GVGYLHEGLT
-1725 SMDQEVVSQLFEAGW
+1725 DLDQEVVTELFLSGR
-1740 IQVCVASSSMCWG
+1740 IQVCIASSSMCWG
-1753 APLSAH
+1753 RSLPAH

-1774 AHTDYPV
+1774 AHTDYPI

-1793 PLLDNSG
+1793 PLKDNSG

-1824 ESHLHHFLHDNL
+1824 ESHLHHFLHDHL

-1843 VIENKQDA
+1843 VIENKQEA

-1856 WTFMYRRLTQNP
+1856 WTFMYRRLTKNP

-1882 DHLSELIENTLSDL
+1882 DHLSELVENVLSDL
-1896 EASKC
+1896 ESSKC
-1901 VAIEDDMD
+1901 VAIEEDMY
-1909 LSPLNLGMIA
+1909 LKPLNLGLIA

-1930 RFSSSLTSKTKMKG
+1930 RFSSSLTPKTKMKG
-1944 LLEIL
+1944 LLDIL
-1949 ASASEYSQIP
+1949 SSASEYANLP
-1959 IRPGEE
+1959 IRPSEE
-1965 ELIRRLINHQR
+1965 DSIRKLIHHQR

-1982 KCTDPHVKA
+1982 KCNDPHVKA

-2003 VVGNLSSDQREV
+2003 VIGNLAADQREV
-2015 LLSSSRLL
+2015 LLAAHRLL

-2030 SSNGWLSLALLAM
+2030 ASNGWLTLALSAM

-2052 MWERDSMLLQLPH
+2052 MWERDPMLLQVPH
-2065 FTKELAKKCQEN
+2065 FTKELAKRCQEN
-2077 PGKSIETVFD
+2077 PSTSVETVFD

-2092 DDERREL
+2092 DDERRAL

-2104 LQLLD
+2104 SQLLD
-2109 IARFCNRFPNI
+2109 IVRFCNRFPNI
-2120 DMTYEVLESDDVRA
+2120 DMAYEILHS
-2134 GEDVSLQVT
+2134 EDIRPGKEVDLQVT

-2150 RSEVGSVDAPR
+2150 RSEVGPVDAPR
-2161 YPKAKEEGWWLVV
+2161 FPKPKEEGWWVVV
-2174 GDIKTNQLLAIKRV
+2174 GDSSTNQLLAIKRV
-2188 SLQRKSKVK
+2188 SLQRRARVK
-2197 LEFAA
+2197 LNFNA
-2202 PAEAGKRSYTLYFMC
+2202 PVETGKKTYMIYFMC

-2226 YSFTIDAKEASSAG
+2226 YSFAIDVREAGG
-2240 DDSGRE
+2240 DGDRSE

>member
-1 MAHLSGGAE
+1 MAHLGGGAE

-41 GEPETLYGKIDPK
+41 GEPESLWGKIDPK
-54 SFGDRAYKG
+54 SFGDRAYRG
-63 RAPELDEK
+63 RPPELDEK
-71 LKKSKKKKER
+71 IKKSKKKKER
-81 EPLTS
+81 DSLS
-86 EPVTNRQ
+86 EPVPSRQ
-93 SKRRRL
+93 AKKRRLRE
-99 QAESILSSGEEG
+99 ESVLTSTEEG
-111 IYQPKTKETRA
+111 VYQPKTKETRA
-122 AYEAMLSVIQQQL
+122 AYEAMLSIIQQHL
-135 GGQPLNIVSGAADEI
+135 GGQPLNIVSAAADEI
-150 LSVLKNDIFK
+150 LAVLKNESVKTPD
-160 NPEKKKEIEKLL
+160 KKKEIEKLL
-172 NPIPNQ
+172 NPIPNHV
-178 IFDQLVSIGRLI
+178 FDQLVSIGRLI

-197 DAAGSGAAANTDDA
+197 DAAGPAVANGDDA

-220 EFEENEDDEDE
+220 EFDEDNEDDEEE
-231 SDCDLVQEDEEEEDD
+231 SDLDAVPDEAEEDD
-246 GLEPHGAGGMQ
+246 DVAEPNGSGAMQ
-257 MGSGIDDDDMQE
+257 MGGGIDDEDMQD
-269 ANEGMALNVQDIDAY
+269 ANEGMGLNVQDIDAY
-284 WLQRKISQAYDQQID
+284 WLQRKISQAYEQQID

-304 KLAEDVL
+304 KLAEEVL

-322 ETKLLVHL
+322 ENKLLVHL
-330 QFDKFSL
+330 QFEKFSL
-337 IKLLLR
+337 IKFLLR

-354 ARAED
+354 ARAKD
-359 QEERKK
+359 QEERKL
-365 IEEEMMG
+365 IEEEMMNSG
-372 LGLDLAAILEQLHA
+372 RDLVAILEQLHA

-412 SGGGDGD
+412 SGEDGD
-419 RDRDRRGFV
+419 RDRRGLV
-428 DRDAESGWLKGQ
+428 DRDMDNGWVKGQ
-440 RQLLDLESIAFH
+440 PQLLDLDSIAFE

-458 ANKKCELPLGS
+458 ANKKCDLPVGS
-469 YRNHSKGYEE
+469 YRHQSKGYEE
-479 VHVPALKPKPLAPG
+479 VHVPALKPKPVAPD
-493 EELIKISVM
+493 EKLVKISDM

-507 PAFKGMTQL
+507 PAFKGMQQL
-516 NRVQSKVYES
+516 NRVQSRVYET
-526 ALFTAENIL
+526 ALFKADNVL
-535 LCAPTGAGKTNVAML
+535 LCAPTGAGKTNVAVL

-555 IALHRN
+555 IALNRN
-561 PDGSFNNGN
+561 PDGSFNHGN

-591 NRLQHYDV
+591 NRLQEYGV
-599 KVKELSGDQSLT
+599 KVRELSGDQTLT

-670 VRQIENTKEHIRLVG
+670 VRQIETTKEHIRLVG
-685 LSATLPNYEDVAL
+685 LSATLPNFEDVAL
-698 FLRVDLEKGLFHFD
+698 FLRVDIERGLFHFD
-712 NSYRPCPLAQQYIG
+712 NSYRPVPLSQQYIG

-739 NDVCYEKVLAVAGK
+739 NDICYEKVMTVAGK

-772 IRDTAL
+772 IRDAAL

-786 LKEDSAS
+786 LREDSAS
-793 REILH
+793 REILQ
-798 SHTELVKSN
+798 SHTDMVKSN

-815 GFAIHHAG
+815 GFAVHHAG
-823 MARVDRQLVEDLF
+823 MTRVDRQLVEDLF
-836 GDGHVQVLVSTA
+836 ADGHVQVLVSTA

-900 EGIILTGHSEL
+900 EGIIITGHSEL

-942 GTVQNAREACNWIGY
+942 GTVQNARDACNWLGY

-975 DVLTRDITLEER
+975 DVLTRDITLEVR
-987 RADLSLLE
+987 RADL
-995 PNNPTILPSLAAAT
+995 
-1009 TPLARSLCC
+1009 
-1018 KPVTGVA
+1018 
-1025 MLLNMLT
+1025 
-1032 PPTDLVLRYH
+1032 
-1042 SSLTEISKSKMIH
+1042 IH

-1123 VSVRQDEKMELAKL
+1123 VTVRQDEKMELAKL

-1227 QFNGIPNE
+1227 QFSGIPNE

-1260 LIRFAKMG
+1260 LIRFPKMG

-1279 KLNLGAHVQPIT
+1279 KLNLAAHVQPIT

-1312 GFVEPFWVIVEDN
+1312 GYVEPFWVIVEDN
-1325 DGEYILHHEYF
+1325 DGECILHYEYF

-1343 DEDHVLNFTVPIYEP
+1343 DEDHTLNFTVPIYEP
-1358 LPPQYFIRVVSDR
+1358 LPPQYFIRVVSDK
-1371 WLGSQS
+1371 WLGSQT

-1406 TALRNPSYEALYQEF
+1406 TALRNPSYEALYQDF
-1421 KHFNPIQTQVFT
+1421 KHFNPVQTQVFT

-1454 CAEFAVLRNHQKG
+1454 CAEFALLRNYQKG
-1467 HESIMRAV
+1467 PDSVMRAV
-1475 YIAPMEALAQ
+1475 YIAPLEAIAK
-1485 ERYRDWERKFGKGL
+1485 ERYHDWERKFGRGL
-1499 GLRVVELTGET
+1499 GMRIVELTGET
-1510 ATDLKLLEKGQV
+1510 ATDLKLLEKGQI

-1540 KHVQQVSLFIIDELH
+1540 KYVQQVSLFIIDELH
-1555 LIGGQGGPIL
+1555 LIGGQGGPVL

-1577 QGDNK
+1577 QIENK

-1587 LSTSLANAK
+1587 LSSSLANAK
-1596 DLGEWIGASSHGLFN
+1596 DLGEWIGATSHGLFN

-1623 HIQGVDIANFEARM
+1623 HIQGVDIANFEARI
-1637 QAMAKPTYTAIV
+1637 QAMTKPTYTAIV
-1649 QHAKSGKPAL
+1649 QHAKNEKPAI
-1659 VFVPTRKHARLTAV
+1659 VFVPTRKHVRLTAV
-1673 DLMTYSNADSGEKS
+1673 DLMTYSSVDSGEKPA
-1687 TFLLRSVEE
+1687 FLLRSSEE
-1696 LEPFLS
+1696 LEPFVG
-1702 KVKEPM
+1702 KIQDEM
-1708 LSATLR
+1708 LRATLL
-1714 HGVGYLHEGLT
+1714 HGVGYLHEGLG
-1725 SMDQEVVSQLFEAGW
+1725 SLDQEVVSQLFEAGW
-1740 IQVCVASSSMCWG
+1740 IQVCVMSSSMCWG
-1753 APLSAH
+1753 VPLSAH

-1824 ESHLHHFLHDNL
+1824 ESHLHHFLHDNF
-1836 NAEVVVG
+1836 NAEIVAGVV
-1843 VIENKQDA
+1843 ENKQDA

-1868 NYYNLQGVSHRHLS
+1868 NYYNLQGVGHRHLS
-1882 DHLSELIENTLSDL
+1882 DHLSELVENTLSDL
-1896 EASKC
+1896 EAGKC

-1930 RFSSSLTSKTKMKG
+1930 RFSSSLTPKTRMKG

-1949 ASASEYSQIP
+1949 ASASEYALLP

-1965 ELIRRLINHQR
+1965 EVLRRLINHQR

-1982 KCTDPHVKA
+1982 RYADPHVKA
-1991 NALLQA
+1991 NVLLQA
-1997 HFSRHT
+1997 HFSRQS
-2003 VVGNLSSDQREV
+2003 VGGNLALDQREV
-2015 LLSSSRLL
+2015 LLSASRLL

-2077 PGKSIETVFD
+2077 PRKSIETVFD

-2104 LQLLD
+2104 SQLLD
-2109 IARFCNRFPNI
+2109 IVRFCNRFPNI
-2120 DMTYEVLESDDVRA
+2120 DMSYEVMDGEHVKA
-2134 GEDVSLQVT
+2134 GEDITLLVT

-2150 RSEVGSVDAPR
+2150 RTDVGTVDAPR

-2174 GDIKTNQLLAIKRV
+2174 GDTKSNQLLAIKRV

-2202 PAEAGKRSYTLYFMC
+2202 PSEAGRKSYTLYFMC

-2226 YSFTIDAKEASSAG
+2226 YGFSVDVKEAGGSDEDCA
-2240 DDSGRE
+2240 RE

>member
-1 MAHLSGGAE
+1 MANLGGGAE
-10 AHARFKQYEYRANS
+10 AHARYKQYEYRANS

-41 GEPETLYGKIDPK
+41 GEPESLYGKIDPK
-54 SFGDRAYKG
+54 NFGDRAYRG
-63 RAPELDEK
+63 RPQELDEK
-71 LKKSKKKKER
+71 LTKSRKKKER
-81 EPLTS
+81 DSLTS
-86 EPVTNRQ
+86 EPVPSRQ
-93 SKRRRL
+93 SKKRRL
-99 QAESILSSGEEG
+99 EESVLLSTDEG
-111 IYQPKTKETRA
+111 VYLPRTKETRA

-150 LSVLKNDIFK
+150 LAVLKNDTFK

-172 NPIPNQ
+172 NPIPGNV
-178 IFDQLVSIGRLI
+178 FDQLVSIGRLI
-190 TDFQDGG
+190 TDFHEGG
-197 DAAGSGAAANTDDA
+197 DVAGSTAVNGDDA
-211 LDDDVGVAV
+211 LDDVGVAV
-220 EFEENEDDEDE
+220 EFEENEDEEEE
-231 SDCDLVQEDEEEEDD
+231 SDLDMVQEDEEEEDD
-246 GLEPHGAGGMQ
+246 MLDGHGSGAMQ
-257 MGSGIDDDDMQE
+257 MGGGIDEDDALE
-269 ANEGMALNVQDIDAY
+269 GNEGMALNVQDVDAY
-284 WLQRKISQAYDQQID
+284 WLQRKISLAYGQQID
-299 PQQCQ
+299 PQQSQ
-304 KLAEDVL
+304 KLAEEIL

-322 ETKLLVHL
+322 ENKLLVHL

-337 IKLLLR
+337 IKYLLQ

-359 QEERKK
+359 QDQRKT
-365 IEEEMMG
+365 IEEEMMASG
-372 LGLDLAAILEQLHA
+372 PEFNVILEQLHA
-386 TRATAKERQKNLE
+386 TRATAKEKQKNLE
-399 KSIREEARRLKDE
+399 KSLRKEVRQLKDDSAIDE
-412 SGGGDGD
+412 DD
-419 RDRDRRGFV
+419 EDKIGFV
-428 DRDAESGWLKGQ
+428 DKDADSGWLQGQ
-440 RQLLDLESIAFH
+440 RQMLDLDDLSFH

-458 ANKKCELPLGS
+458 ANKKCELPTGS
-469 YRNHSKGYEE
+469 YRNHKKGYEE

-493 EELIKISVM
+493 EVLIKIADM

-507 PAFKGMTQL
+507 PAFKGMNQL
-516 NRVQSKVYES
+516 NRIQSKVYET
-526 ALFTAENIL
+526 ALFSAENIL
-535 LCAPTGAGKTNVAML
+535 LCAPTGAGKTNVALL

-555 IALHRN
+555 IALNRN
-561 PDGSFNNGN
+561 EDGSFNHSN

-576 APMKALVAEVVGNLS
+576 APMKALVAEIVGNFS
-591 NRLQHYDV
+591 NRLQQYDINV
-599 KVKELSGDQSLT
+599 RELSGDQSLT
-611 RQQIEETQIIVTT
+611 RQQIEDTQIIVTT

-670 VRQIENTKEHIRLVG
+670 VRQIETTKEHIRLVG
-685 LSATLPNYEDVAL
+685 LSATLPNYEDVAV
-698 FLRVDLEKGLFHFD
+698 FLRVNLDKGLFHFD

-739 NDVCYEKVLAVAGK
+739 NDVCYEKVIDIAGK

-764 ETAKTARA
+764 ETSKTARA
-772 IRDTAL
+772 IRDAAL
-778 ANDTLGRF
+778 ANDTVSRF

-793 REILH
+793 REILQ
-798 SHTELVKSN
+798 SHTELVKNS

-823 MARVDRQLVEDLF
+823 MARADRQLVEDLF
-836 GDGHVQVLVSTA
+836 ADKHVQVLVSTA
-848 TLAWGVNLPAH
+848 TLAWGVNLPAR

-865 TQIYNPEKGAWT
+865 TQIYNPDKGAWT

-900 EGIILTGHSEL
+900 EGIIITGHSEL

-923 IESQFVSKLADQL
+923 IESQFISKLADQL

-942 GTVQNAREACNWIGY
+942 GTVQNAKEACNWLYY
-957 TYLYVR
+957 TYLYIR
-963 MLRNPTLYGLAP
+963 MMRNPQLYGLPA
-975 DVLTRDITLEER
+975 DVLAKDLLMEER
-987 RADLSLLE
+987 RADL
-995 PNNPTILPSLAAAT
+995 
-1009 TPLARSLCC
+1009 
-1018 KPVTGVA
+1018 
-1025 MLLNMLT
+1025 
-1032 PPTDLVLRYH
+1032 
-1042 SSLTEISKSKMIH
+1042 IH
-1055 SAATILDKNN
+1055 SAATVLDKNN

-1089 ITHGTISTYNEHLK
+1089 ITHGTISAYNEHLK

-1123 VSVRQDEKMELAKL
+1123 VTVRQDEKMELAKL

-1174 TSDMVFITQSAG
+1174 TSDMVYITQSAG

-1213 MVNKRMWSVQTPLR
+1213 MVGKRMWSVQTPLR
-1227 QFNGIPNE
+1227 QFHGIPNE
-1235 ILMKLEKKDLAWE
+1235 ILMKLEKKDIAWE
-1248 RYYDLSSQEIGE
+1248 RYYDLSSQELGE
-1260 LIRFAKMG
+1260 LIRYPKMG

-1279 KLNLGAHVQPIT
+1279 KLNLAAHVQPIT

-1300 ITPDFQWEDKVH
+1300 ITPDFQWDDKVH
-1312 GFVEPFWVIVEDN
+1312 GYVEPFWVIVEDN

-1336 MLKKQYI
+1336 YLKKQYI
-1343 DEDHVLNFTVPIYEP
+1343 DEDHTLNFTVPIYEP
-1358 LPPQYFIRVVSDR
+1358 LPPQYFIKIVSDR

-1406 TALRNPSYEALYQEF
+1406 TALRNPSYEGLYHEF
-1421 KHFNPIQTQVFT
+1421 KHFNPVQTQVFT

-1454 CAEFAVLRNHQKG
+1454 CAEFAILRNHQKG
-1467 HESIMRAV
+1467 ADSNMRVV
-1475 YIAPMEALAQ
+1475 YIAPIEALAK
-1485 ERYRDWERKFGKGL
+1485 ERFIDWKKKFGDGL
-1499 GLRVVELTGET
+1499 GLKVVELTGET
-1510 ATDLKLLEKGQV
+1510 AMDMKLIEKGQV
-1522 IISTPEKWDALS
+1522 IVSTPDKWDALS

-1540 KHVQQVSLFIIDELH
+1540 KHVQQVSLFIVDELH

-1565 EVIVSRMRYIAS
+1565 EVVVSRMRYISS
-1577 QGDNK
+1577 QIENK

-1596 DLGEWIGASSHGLFN
+1596 DLGEWIGATSHGLFN

-1623 HIQGVDIANFEARM
+1623 HIQGIDIANFEARM
-1637 QAMAKPTYTAIV
+1637 QAMTKPTYTSIV
-1649 QHAKSGKPAL
+1649 QHAKNGKPAL
-1659 VFVPTRKHARLTAV
+1659 VFVPTRKHVRLTAV
-1673 DLMTYSNADSGEKS
+1673 DLMTYSSMDNAGNPM
-1687 TFLLRSVEE
+1687 FLLQTFDKDINEDDI
-1696 LEPFLS
+1696 
-1702 KVKEPM
+1702 KEPM
-1708 LSATLR
+1708 LKETLKY
-1714 HGVGYLHEGLT
+1714 GVGYLHDGLSDT
-1725 SMDQEVVSQLFEAGW
+1725 DQDIVRTLFETGK
-1740 IQVCVASSSMCWG
+1740 IQVCVMSCSMCWG
-1753 APLSAH
+1753 IPLTAH

-1774 AHTDYPV
+1774 AHSDYPV

-1793 PLLDNSG
+1793 PLVDNSG

-1811 EYYKKFLYEAFPV
+1811 DYYKKFLYESFPV
-1824 ESHLHHFLHDNL
+1824 ESHLQHFLHDNM
-1836 NAEVVVG
+1836 NAEIVVG
-1843 VIENKQDA
+1843 VVENKQDA

-1868 NYYNLQGVSHRHLS
+1868 NYYNLQGVSHRHMS
-1882 DHLSELIENTLSDL
+1882 DHLSEIVESTLTDL
-1896 EASKC
+1896 ESSKC
-1901 VAIEDDMD
+1901 ISIEEEID

-1930 RFSSSLTSKTKMKG
+1930 RFSSSLTAKTKLKG

-1949 ASASEYSQIP
+1949 SSASEYSLLP
-1959 IRPGEE
+1959 IRPGEDDW
-1965 ELIRRLINHQR
+1965 LRKLVHHQR

-1982 KCTDPHVKA
+1982 RLTDPHVKA

-1997 HFSRHT
+1997 HFSRQT
-2003 VVGNLSSDQREV
+2003 VGGNLASDQREV
-2015 LLSSSRLL
+2015 LLSANRLL

-2043 EVSQMVTQG
+2043 EVSQMVTQS

-2065 FTKELAKKCQEN
+2065 FTKDVVKKCNEN
-2077 PGKSIETVFD
+2077 PAKAIETVFD

-2092 DDERREL
+2092 DEDRRDL

-2104 LQLLD
+2104 WQLMD

-2120 DMTYEVLESDDVRA
+2120 DLTYEVIE
-2134 GEDVSLQVT
+2134 GENVGPGDDVSLQVV

-2150 RSEVGSVDAPR
+2150 RTEVGAVHAPR
-2161 YPKAKEEGWWLVV
+2161 YPKTKEEGWWLVV
-2174 GDIKTNQLLAIKRV
+2174 GDTKTNQLLAIKRV
-2188 SLQRKSKVK
+2188 SLQRKLK
-2197 LEFAA
+2197 LKLDFTA
-2202 PAEAGKRSYTLYFMC
+2202 PSEPGMKNYTLYFMC

-2226 YSFTIDAKEASSAG
+2226 YSFAVDVKEAGAI
-2240 DDSGRE
+2240 EE

>member
-1 MAHLSGGAE
+1 MAHNLGGGAE

-41 GEPETLYGKIDPK
+41 GEPESLWGKIDPRH
-54 SFGDRAYKG
+54 FGDRVYKG
-63 RAPELDEK
+63 KPQELDEK

-81 EPLTS
+81 DPLSS
-86 EPVTNRQ
+86 EPTQKRDN
-93 SKRRRL
+93 KRRRI
-99 QAESILSSGEEG
+99 QEESVLSLTEDSV
-111 IYQPKTKETRA
+111 YQPKTKETRA
-122 AYEAMLSVIQQQL
+122 AYETLLSIIQQQF
-135 GGQPLNIVSGAADEI
+135 GGHPQDILAGAADEV
-150 LSVLKNDIFK
+150 LSVLKNDKIK
-160 NPEKKKEIEKLL
+160 NPDKKKEIEKLL

-178 IFDQLVSIGRLI
+178 LFDQIVSIGKLI
-190 TDFQDGG
+190 TDYQEGG
-197 DAAGSGAAANTDDA
+197 DAAGTAASATDES
-211 LDDDVGVAV
+211 LDDDIGVAV
-220 EFEENEDDEDE
+220 EFEE
-231 SDCDLVQEDEEEEDD
+231 DEEEEESDYELVQEESD
-246 GLEPHGAGGMQ
+246 AEDEGPESNSAGAMQ
-257 MGSGIDDDDMQE
+257 MGGIDDDDLEE
-269 ANEGMALNVQDIDAY
+269 ANEGLTLNVQDIDAY
-284 WLQRKISQAYDQQID
+284 WLQRKISQAYQEID
-299 PQQCQ
+299 PQHSQ
-304 KLAEDVL
+304 KLAEEVL
-311 KILAEGDDREV
+311 KILAEGDDRDV
-322 ETKLLVHL
+322 ENRLVMLLDY
-330 QFDKFSL
+330 DKFDL

-359 QEERKK
+359 QEQRKK
-365 IEEEMMG
+365 IEEEMTTAG
-372 LGLDLAAILEQLHA
+372 PVLAAILEQLHA

-399 KSIREEARRLKDE
+399 RSIREEARRLKDE
-412 SGGGDGD
+412 SGSGDGE
-419 RDRDRRGFV
+419 RERRVVEREG
-428 DRDAESGWLKGQ
+428 ENGWLKGQ
-440 RQLLDLESIAFH
+440 RQLLDLDNIAFH

-458 ANKKCELPLGS
+458 ANKKCELPPGS
-469 YRNHSKGYEE
+469 YRTSHKGYEE

-493 EELIKISVM
+493 EELIQISVM

-507 PAFKGMTQL
+507 PAFEGMKHL
-516 NRVQSKVYES
+516 NRVQSKVYQT
-526 ALFTAENIL
+526 ALFSAENIL

-550 TILQQ
+550 TILQL
-555 IALHRN
+555 IARHRN
-561 PDGSFNNGN
+561 RDGSFNHGN

-576 APMKALVAEVVGNLS
+576 APMKALVAEMVGNLS
-591 NRLQHYDV
+591 DRLKHYGV
-599 KVKELSGDQSLT
+599 TVKELSGDQTLS

-670 VRQIENTKEHIRLVG
+670 VRQIETTKEHIRLVG

-698 FLRVDLEKGLFHFD
+698 FLRVSPTKGMFHFD

-739 NDVCYEKVLAVAGK
+739 NDVCYEKVMAVAGK

-786 LKEDSAS
+786 LKEESAS

-798 SHTELVKSN
+798 SHTELVKNN

-823 MARVDRQLVEDLF
+823 LARPDRELVEDLF
-836 GDGHVQVLVSTA
+836 GEKHIQVLVSTA

-885 QMLGRAGRPQYDSYG
+885 QMLGRAGRPQYDTYG

-942 GTVQNAREACNWIGY
+942 GTVQNAREACTWIGY
-957 TYLYVR
+957 TYLYIR
-963 MLRNPTLYGLAP
+963 MLRNPTLYSLP
-975 DVLTRDITLEER
+975 VDVLERDKTLEER
-987 RADLSLLE
+987 RADL
-995 PNNPTILPSLAAAT
+995 
-1009 TPLARSLCC
+1009 
-1018 KPVTGVA
+1018 
-1025 MLLNMLT
+1025 
-1032 PPTDLVLRYH
+1032 
-1042 SSLTEISKSKMIH
+1042 IH
-1055 SAATILDKNN
+1055 SAANILDKNN
-1065 LVKYDRKSGYFQVT
+1065 LIKYDRRSGYFQVT

-1089 ITHGTISTYNEHLK
+1089 ITHGTIATYNEYLK

-1123 VSVRQDEKMELAKL
+1123 VTVRQDEKIELAKL
-1137 LDRVPIPIKESLEE
+1137 LDRVPIPVKESLED

-1174 TSDMVFITQSAG
+1174 TSDMVYITQSAG
-1186 RLMRALFEIV
+1186 RLLRALFEIV

-1201 AQLAEKALNLCK
+1201 AELAEKALNLCK
-1213 MVNKRMWSVQTPLR
+1213 MVGKRMWSVQTPLR

-1260 LIRFAKMG
+1260 LIRFQKMG

-1279 KLNLGAHVQPIT
+1279 KLNLAAHVQPIT
-1291 RTVLRVELT
+1291 RSVLRVELT
-1300 ITPDFQWEDKVH
+1300 ITPDFQWDDKVH
-1312 GFVEPFWVIVEDN
+1312 GYVEPFWVIVEDN

-1336 MLKKQYI
+1336 LLKKQYI
-1343 DEDHVLNFTVPIYEP
+1343 DEDHNLNFTVPIYEP

-1371 WLGSQS
+1371 WLGAQT

-1406 TALRNPSYEALYQEF
+1406 TALRNPLYEALYQEF

-1454 CAEFAVLRNHQKG
+1454 CAEFALLRNHQRG
-1467 HESIMRAV
+1467 PENVMRAV
-1475 YIAPMEALAQ
+1475 YIAPIEALAKQRYQ
-1485 ERYRDWERKFGKGL
+1485 EWEQKFGKGL

-1540 KHVQQVSLFIIDELH
+1540 KHVQQVSLFIVDELH
-1555 LIGGQGGPIL
+1555 LIGGQGGPVL
-1565 EVIVSRMRYIAS
+1565 EVIVSRMRYIS
-1577 QGDNK
+1577 SHVENT

-1596 DLGEWIGASSHGLFN
+1596 DLGEWIGATSHGLFN

-1623 HIQGVDIANFEARM
+1623 HLQGIDIANFEARM
-1637 QAMAKPTYTAIV
+1637 QAMVKPTYTAIV
-1649 QHAKSGKPAL
+1649 QHAKIDKPAL
-1659 VFVPTRKHARLTAV
+1659 VFVPTRKHARLTAL
-1673 DLMTYSNADSGEKS
+1673 DLVTYSSVDSGERPS
-1687 TFLLRSVEE
+1687 FLLRPEKVEE
-1696 LEPFLS
+1696 FISNVE
-1702 KVKEPM
+1702 EE
-1708 LSATLR
+1708 TLR
-1714 HGVGYLHEGLT
+1714 TTLQHGVGYLHEGLT
-1725 SMDQEVVSQLFEAGW
+1725 SLDQELVSHLFAAGL
-1740 IQVCVASSSMCWG
+1740 IQVCVATSSMCWG
-1753 APLSAH
+1753 MSLSAH

-1774 AHTDYPV
+1774 AHTDYPI

-1793 PLLDNSG
+1793 PLVDNAG

-1811 EYYKKFLYEAFPV
+1811 EYYKKFVYEAFPV
-1824 ESHLHHFLHDNL
+1824 ESHLQHFIHDNV
-1836 NAEVVVG
+1836 NAEIVVG
-1843 VIENKQDA
+1843 IIENKQDA

-1868 NYYNLQGVSHRHLS
+1868 NYYSLQGVSHRHLS
-1882 DHLSELIENTLSDL
+1882 DYLSELVENTLNDL
-1896 EASKC
+1896 ESSKC
-1901 VAIEDDMD
+1901 VTIEDDMD

-1930 RFSSSLTSKTKMKG
+1930 RFSSSLTSKTRMKA

-1949 ASASEYSQIP
+1949 SSASEYSQLH

-1965 ELIRRLINHQR
+1965 EQIRKLIHHQR
-1976 FSFENP
+1976 FAVENP
-1982 KCTDPHVKA
+1982 KCTDPHEKA

-2003 VVGNLSSDQREV
+2003 VVGNLAADQREV
-2015 LLSSSRLL
+2015 LLSATRLL

-2030 SSNGWLSLALLAM
+2030 SSSGWLSLAILAM

-2065 FTKELAKKCQEN
+2065 FTKDLARKCLEN
-2077 PGKSIETVFD
+2077 PGKRIETIFD

-2099 LQMSD
+2099 LQLSD
-2104 LQLLD
+2104 RQLHD
-2109 IARFCNRFPNI
+2109 IAQFCNRFPNI
-2120 DMTYEVLESDDVRA
+2120 DLSYEVLDGDDVST
-2134 GEDVSLQVT
+2134 GENVTLLVT

-2150 RSEVGSVDAPR
+2150 RSEVGPVYAPK

-2174 GDIKTNQLLAIKRV
+2174 GDSKSNQLLGIKRV
-2188 SLQRKSKVK
+2188 SLQRKAKVK
-2197 LEFAA
+2197 VEFTA
-2202 PAEAGKRSYTLYFMC
+2202 PGEVGEKSYTLYFMC

-2226 YSFTIDAKEASSAG
+2226 YSFTVDVKEATEG
-2240 DDSGRE
+2240 DGDMRG